1 METFLLNLL
10 KTSLLGSLAILAMLV
25 LKPLWRERYRAKTRC
40 WLWLALAA
48 FLLLPVDFSV
58 KNAPVQAA
66 PPKDYTLFVGTDKT
80 AIQSTDNLFGDMAE
94 KSGQSPAQVRD
105 TIIQRPVT
113 NPEQKTTRYIPVT
126 TILFYGYLAGA
137 AAFLL
142 YQGVS
147 YALFRRTVRRW
158 KRDVSRADYAAMLS
172 DTARDLGVSAPE
184 MIVCEAISTPAVTG
198 LLRPRLLLPHERY
211 DVQELRYILRH
222 ELCHLKRRD
231 MLLKLVLLAA
241 NAMHWFNP
249 VVYLMLR
256 QADEDIELACDSAA
270 TDGLELPER
279 AAYSRTLLAAVQ
291 SSVRAL
297 PATTCFGGT
306 VERLKRRI
314 TNVLGAQKK
323 RGLGVVALVLA
334 LTLTAGCA
342 ISWGERAQKNDDPFA
357 DKSYTVD
364 ILLYEAPAFTDG
376 FTDGTYPSFR
386 TTTNTAG
393 EKYVTLCDAWGSTSI
408 YGPMEE
414 YTLEK
419 QSFYALFGSTKA
431 SPVDDLIQ
439 NNKSA
444 WSGHCEEAS
453 DGQPNQVYLLKQK
466 DGSVYLGLAG
476 DYEEDGS
483 ELFCSVFRLNEQ
495 VNPIYASMDDYAAAC
510 VEDLKKGTMT
520 YSVSENNDYASRS
533 IEDTVADV
541 RVTQLEQADSLG
553 NLSPDGT
560 VLELWYFQ
568 YEMKPTN
575 EAGMQIDVIGGQ
587 ELTDDGYLNENW
599 THYLTVLHYTYGEKT
614 GYQVIGTYTGNDGL
628 WYNGCSYSGEE
639 KYYLHD
645 FYVDYAGLDLPKMF
659 IPDLLND
666 TAADGYGRANQCEAR
681 LISGD
686 GSYYFYAPITA
697 WACNP
702 GTEFWYSRYDT
713 GSYFNAKKLEQ
724 SLDEAKAEWESTGAK
739 AEKTDAGWRFVTH
752 EGMSNT
758 IVTLFDAPD
767 GTCYEVTTHWTFDGS
782 TEENQW
788 GWNRDRAVEGEAVI
802 LQAMVNSF
810 RTSKILFTDGSP
822 NGSESSDPAPD
833 DTAFQADL
841 QLASNGGASW
851 LSLNTDGMAVG
862 GHDPKDS
869 APTVLLDTCD
879 YKEYDPSESS
889 PSGSAVPPGGGNPL
903 ALCLSL
909 SNSARFTFYEGS
921 DFMLYQHGDT
931 RYYKVSS
938 YGDYATIFDAML
950 AWYNKTPDK
959 EATFE
964 SDLVLAS
971 NAATVD
977 ILAFC
982 PASGES
988 GSHAPL
994 LTGYSVALDS
1004 YEYKPIDKP
1013 KNLDGL
1019 DSVELWPHNAQA
1031 TCLIFYKGTNTVKY
1045 VSGKSERYYRAVG
1058 DFSIVDND
1066 GRTLYDLMRVWYDTA
1081 EYSDMLTSDVRAQSK
1096 SFSWQEAA
1104 QNWANAYYGTQ
1115 KEVTSGSIY
1124 KFTWLNVTVNPAE
1137 ETTQAKRKAGEID
1150 DNTYCFAVRVE
1161 FTAESANAL
1170 QSAMAG
1176 NTVKCENPAAPKD
1189 AYEFYRCCTIQL
1201 RDDGRWYGTELGT
1214 GWLCAI
1220 PKKEGL
1226 PPPFF
1231 AVFQR
1236 RAGKSTGTSQR
1247 YVV

>member
-40 WLWLALAA
+40 WLWLALAV

-80 AIQSTDNLFGDMAE
+80 TIQSTDNLFGDMAE

-158 KRDVSRADYAAMLS
+158 KRDVSRADYASLLS

-198 LLRPRLLLPHERY
+198 LLRPRLLLPHEHY

-342 ISWGERAQKNDDPFA
+342 VSWGERAQTQKNDDPFA

-414 YTLEK
+414 YSLEK

-614 GYQVIGTYTGNDGL
+614 GYQIIGTSMSNDGL

-788 GWNRDRAVEGEAVI
+788 GWNRDRAVEGEAEV
-802 LQAMVNSF
+802 LRAMVRSF
-810 RTSKILFTDGSP
+810 TVNWDADAAA
-822 NGSESSDPAPD
+822 DPALD
-833 DTAFQADL
+833 DSDFQADL
-841 QLASNGGASW
+841 QLASNGGQR
-851 LSLNTDGMAVG
+851 G
-862 GHDPKDS
+862 
-869 APTVLLDTCD
+869 
-879 YKEYDPSESS
+879 
-889 PSGSAVPPGGGNPL
+889 
-903 ALCLSL
+903 
-909 SNSARFTFYEGS
+909 
-921 DFMLYQHGDT
+921 
-931 RYYKVSS
+931 
-938 YGDYATIFDAML
+938 
-950 AWYNKTPDK
+950 
-959 EATFE
+959 
-964 SDLVLAS
+964 
-971 NAATVD
+971 
-977 ILAFC
+977 
-982 PASGES
+982 
-988 GSHAPL
+988 
-994 LTGYSVALDS
+994 
-1004 YEYKPIDKP
+1004 
-1013 KNLDGL
+1013 
-1019 DSVELWPHNAQA
+1019 
-1031 TCLIFYKGTNTVKY
+1031 
-1045 VSGKSERYYRAVG
+1045 
-1058 DFSIVDND
+1058 
-1066 GRTLYDLMRVWYDTA
+1066 
-1081 EYSDMLTSDVRAQSK
+1081 
-1096 SFSWQEAA
+1096 
-1104 QNWANAYYGTQ
+1104 
-1115 KEVTSGSIY
+1115 
-1124 KFTWLNVTVNPAE
+1124 
-1137 ETTQAKRKAGEID
+1137 
-1150 DNTYCFAVRVE
+1150 CF
-1161 FTAESANAL
+1161 
-1170 QSAMAG
+1170 
-1176 NTVKCENPAAPKD
+1176 
-1189 AYEFYRCCTIQL
+1189 
-1201 RDDGRWYGTELGT
+1201 
-1214 GWLCAI
+1214 
-1220 PKKEGL
+1220 
-1226 PPPFF
+1226 
-1231 AVFQR
+1231 
-1236 RAGKSTGTSQR
+1236 STGTMRRSPTAIC
-1247 YVV
+1247 

>member
-40 WLWLALAA
+40 WLWLALAV

-80 AIQSTDNLFGDMAE
+80 TIQSTDNLFGDMAE

-158 KRDVSRADYAAMLS
+158 KRDVARADYASLLS
-172 DTARDLGVSAPE
+172 DTARDLSVSAPE

-342 ISWGERAQKNDDPFA
+342 VSWGERAQKNDDPFA

-364 ILLYEAPAFTDG
+364 TLLYEAPGFTDG
-376 FTDGTYPSFR
+376 FTDGAYPTFR
-386 TTTNTAG
+386 TATNPAG
-393 EKYVTLCDAWGSTSI
+393 EKYVTMFNDLGYALI

-414 YTLEK
+414 YKLEK
-419 QSFYALFGSTKA
+419 QSFYALFGNTRDA
-431 SPVDDLIQ
+431 SPVDDLMQ
-439 NNKSA
+439 HNKSA
-444 WSGHCEEAS
+444 WTGYCEEAKDS
-453 DGQPNQVYLLKQK
+453 QPYQTYLLEQE
-466 DGSVYLGLAG
+466 DGTIYLGLSA
-476 DYEEDGS
+476 DYAEDGS
-483 ELFCSVFRLNEQ
+483 ECFCMVYRLEKEDDT
-495 VNPIYASMDDYAAAC
+495 IYASMDDYAAERVA
-510 VEDLKKGTMT
+510 ELKKGTMT
-520 YSVSENNDYASRS
+520 YSVSENNEYASRS

-575 EAGMQIDVIGGQ
+575 EAGMQINVIGGQ

-599 THYLTVLHYTYGEKT
+599 THYLTVLHYTSGEQT

-788 GWNRDRAVEGEAVI
+788 GWNRDRAVEGEAAI
-802 LQAMVNSF
+802 LQAMTDSF
-810 RTSKILFTDGSP
+810 TITGKILLTQEDASTASTGFDALDAALDALGDMNVTADPLGHAVMVP
-822 NGSESSDPAPD
+822 NATAKWDDRNGTNIAYRTEIAKQFRQYSWKEASNVAQFGEEVLSVQCGRWNFYLYSNYKNVLSFFDQESDPKGYPYAFEITNTGAENAVWDAFYKWYEEAVAADNGKQTVTPAATDTLSRASITKSADSYVDND
-833 DTAFQADL
+833 DYL
-841 QLASNGGASW
+841 WYISGGKLCRW
-851 LSLNTDGMAVG
+851 R
-862 GHDPKDS
+862 
-869 APTVLLDTCD
+869 
-879 YKEYDPSESS
+879 E
-889 PSGSAVPPGGGNPL
+889 GSAVETICTLPIDSLTDSPVR
-903 ALCLSL
+903 ATLSI
-909 SNSARFTFYEGS
+909 
-921 DFMLYQHGDT
+921 M
-931 RYYKVSS
+931 VSR
-938 YGDYATIFDAML
+938 
-950 AWYNKTPDK
+950 
-959 EATFE
+959 
-964 SDLVLAS
+964 
-971 NAATVD
+971 
-977 ILAFC
+977 
-982 PASGES
+982 
-988 GSHAPL
+988 
-994 LTGYSVALDS
+994 VALRYHIGGATMGTYVTELYNSDGEQYVKIDGYESIAFDNHGNIVKTLQFPPAQNNLSIS
-1004 YEYKPIDKP
+1004 YD
-1013 KNLDGL
+1013 
-1019 DSVELWPHNAQA
+1019 
-1031 TCLIFYKGTNTVKY
+1031 
-1045 VSGKSERYYRAVG
+1045 SGKTWTSIGDADYFYGSVTEDGSSISYFPGALEIRDGYVYTTAV
-1058 DFSIVDND
+1058 
-1066 GRTLYDLMRVWYDTA
+1066 YDIDHQK
-1081 EYSDMLTSDVRAQSK
+1081 TSDPL
-1096 SFSWQEAA
+1096 
-1104 QNWANAYYGTQ
+1104 
-1115 KEVTSGSIY
+1115 VTHS
-1124 KFTWLNVTVNPAE
+1124 
-1137 ETTQAKRKAGEID
+1137 
-1150 DNTYCFAVRVE
+1150 VRV
-1161 FTAESANAL
+1161 NL
-1170 QSAMAG
+1170 
-1176 NTVKCENPAAPKD
+1176 K
-1189 AYEFYRCCTIQL
+1189 
-1201 RDDGRWYGTELGT
+1201 T
-1214 GWLCAI
+1214 GAQEILD
-1220 PKKEGL
+1220 
-1226 PPPFF
+1226 
-1231 AVFQR
+1231 
-1236 RAGKSTGTSQR
+1236 
-1247 YVV
+1247 

>member
-40 WLWLALAA
+40 WLWLALAV

-58 KNAPVQAA
+58 KSAPVQAE

-158 KRDVSRADYAAMLS
+158 KRDVARADYAAMLS

-342 ISWGERAQKNDDPFA
+342 VSWGERAQKNDDPFA

-364 ILLYEAPAFTDG
+364 TLLYEAPGFTDG
-376 FTDGTYPSFR
+376 FTDGAYPTFR
-386 TTTNTAG
+386 TATNPAG
-393 EKYVTLCDAWGSTSI
+393 EKYVTMFNDLGYALI

-414 YTLEK
+414 YKLEK
-419 QSFYALFGSTKA
+419 QSFYALFGSTRDA
-431 SPVDDLIQ
+431 SPVDDLMQ
-439 NNKSA
+439 HNKSA
-444 WSGHCEEAS
+444 WTGYCEEAKDS
-453 DGQPNQVYLLKQK
+453 QPYQAYLLEQE
-466 DGSVYLGLAG
+466 DGTIYLGLSA
-476 DYEEDGS
+476 DYAEDGS
-483 ELFCSVFRLNEQ
+483 ECFCMVYRLEKEDDT
-495 VNPIYASMDDYAAAC
+495 IYVSMDDYAAAC

-520 YSVSENNDYASRS
+520 YSVSENNEYASRS

-599 THYLTVLHYTYGEKT
+599 THYLTVLHYTSGEKT
-614 GYQVIGTYTGNDGL
+614 GYQILGTSMSNDGL
-628 WYNGCSYSGEE
+628 WYSGCSYGQEL

-645 FYVDYAGLDLPKMF
+645 FYIDYAGLDLPKMY
-659 IPDLLND
+659 IPNLVDG
-666 TAADGYGRANQCEAR
+666 TVTDGYGHGNSVEGR
-681 LISGD
+681 LVSD
-686 GSYYFYAPITA
+686 STYNFCYYYVPITG
-697 WACNP
+697 WACSP
-702 GTEFWYSRYDT
+702 GTDYWYSRYDT
-713 GSYFNAKKLEQ
+713 GSYFSVKKLERGIN
-724 SLDEAKAEWESTGAK
+724 DAKAEWESTGAK

-788 GWNRDRAVEGEAVI
+788 GWNRDRAVEGEAAI
-802 LQAMVNSF
+802 LQAMTDSF
-810 RTSKILFTDGSP
+810 TITGKILLTQEDASAASTGFDALDAALDALGDMNVTADPLGHAVMVP
-822 NGSESSDPAPD
+822 NATAKWDDRNGTNIAYRAEIAKQFRQYSWKEASNVAQFGEEVLSVQCGRWNFYLYSNYKNVLSFFDQESDPKGYPYAFEITNAGAENAVWDAFYKWYEEAVAADNGKQTVTPAATDTLSRASITKSADSYVDND
-833 DTAFQADL
+833 DYL
-841 QLASNGGASW
+841 WYISGGKLCRW
-851 LSLNTDGMAVG
+851 R
-862 GHDPKDS
+862 
-869 APTVLLDTCD
+869 
-879 YKEYDPSESS
+879 E
-889 PSGSAVPPGGGNPL
+889 GSAVETICTLPIDSLTDSPVR
-903 ALCLSL
+903 ATLSI
-909 SNSARFTFYEGS
+909 RGS
-921 DFMLYQHGDT
+921 
-931 RYYKVSS
+931 R
-938 YGDYATIFDAML
+938 
-950 AWYNKTPDK
+950 
-959 EATFE
+959 
-964 SDLVLAS
+964 
-971 NAATVD
+971 
-977 ILAFC
+977 
-982 PASGES
+982 
-988 GSHAPL
+988 
-994 LTGYSVALDS
+994 VALNYHIGGATMGTYVTELYNPDGEQYVKIDGYESIAFDNHGNIVKTLQFPPAQNNLSIS
-1004 YEYKPIDKP
+1004 YD
-1013 KNLDGL
+1013 
-1019 DSVELWPHNAQA
+1019 
-1031 TCLIFYKGTNTVKY
+1031 
-1045 VSGKSERYYRAVG
+1045 SGKTWTSIGDADYFYGSVTEDGSSISYFPGALEIRDGYVYTTAV
-1058 DFSIVDND
+1058 
-1066 GRTLYDLMRVWYDTA
+1066 YDIDHQK
-1081 EYSDMLTSDVRAQSK
+1081 TSDPL
-1096 SFSWQEAA
+1096 
-1104 QNWANAYYGTQ
+1104 
-1115 KEVTSGSIY
+1115 VTHS
-1124 KFTWLNVTVNPAE
+1124 
-1137 ETTQAKRKAGEID
+1137 
-1150 DNTYCFAVRVE
+1150 VRV
-1161 FTAESANAL
+1161 NL
-1170 QSAMAG
+1170 
-1176 NTVKCENPAAPKD
+1176 K
-1189 AYEFYRCCTIQL
+1189 
-1201 RDDGRWYGTELGT
+1201 T
-1214 GWLCAI
+1214 GAQEILD
-1220 PKKEGL
+1220 
-1226 PPPFF
+1226 
-1231 AVFQR
+1231 
-1236 RAGKSTGTSQR
+1236 
-1247 YVV
+1247 

>member
-40 WLWLALAA
+40 WLWLALAV

-113 NPEQKTTRYIPVT
+113 NPAQKTTRYIPVT

-142 YQGVS
+142 YQGLS

-158 KRDVSRADYAAMLS
+158 KRDVARADYAAMLS

-198 LLRPRLLLPHERY
+198 LLCPRLLLPHERY

-342 ISWGERAQKNDDPFA
+342 TSWGSRDASTAPFDGSRYNPMFVFGNSELTTGKDFRPLYYVSDGNGFSVQLSQGNGA
-357 DKSYTVD
+357 KSVALTYGSTVAVYMP
-364 ILLYEAPAFTDG
+364 LESVTLTQENF
-376 FTDGTYPSFR
+376 DGTLLPDLDTLRGDNKAAWRVQLPDNFDDHDPEASPNLVFLLEQEDGTLYLCIGYHFEGGDAFPEDTDRIRWVYRLEKEDDTLYPSM
-386 TTTNTAG
+386 
-393 EKYVTLCDAWGSTSI
+393 DA
-408 YGPMEE
+408 
-414 YTLEK
+414 
-419 QSFYALFGSTKA
+419 
-431 SPVDDLIQ
+431 
-439 NNKSA
+439 
-444 WSGHCEEAS
+444 
-453 DGQPNQVYLLKQK
+453 
-466 DGSVYLGLAG
+466 
-476 DYEEDGS
+476 
-483 ELFCSVFRLNEQ
+483 
-495 VNPIYASMDDYAAAC
+495 YAAAQ
-510 VEDLKKGTMT
+510 VEKLKKSTMSYCT
-520 YSVSENNDYASRS
+520 SEDGNYASQVA
-533 IEDTVADV
+533 EDTVADV
-541 RVTQLEQADSLG
+541 RVTQLEQGDSLG

-575 EAGMQIDVIGGQ
+575 EAGVEIEPVGGQ
-587 ELTDDGYLNENW
+587 YVTDDGYLRESW
-599 THYLTVLHYTYGEKT
+599 THYLTVLRYTSGEKT

-628 WYNGCSYSGEE
+628 WYDGCNYSGEE

-645 FYVDYAGLDLPKMF
+645 FYIDYAGLDLPKMF
-659 IPDLLND
+659 IPNLLN
-666 TAADGYGRANQCEAR
+666 AATDGYGRANQCEAR

-788 GWNRDRAVEGEAVI
+788 GWNRDRAVEGEAEV
-802 LQAMVNSF
+802 LRAMVRSF
-810 RTSKILFTDGSP
+810 TVNWDADAAA
-822 NGSESSDPAPD
+822 DPALD
-833 DTAFQADL
+833 DSDFQADL
-841 QLASNGGASW
+841 QLASNGGAAWMFLYRDNAAITDRDMLNVTPTVRLDECSYALLHDKFTPADGARSLTLW
-851 LSLNTDGMAVG
+851 LSNNDSSHLAFFEGTDI
-862 GHDPKDS
+862 
-869 APTVLLDTCD
+869 
-879 YKEYDPSESS
+879 
-889 PSGSAVPPGGGNPL
+889 
-903 ALCLSL
+903 
-909 SNSARFTFYEGS
+909 
-921 DFMLYQHGDT
+921 MLYQRDDAY
-931 RYYKVSS
+931 YYKVSD
-938 YGDYATIFDAML
+938 YGDYATLYDAML
-950 AWYNKTPDK
+950 AWFNSAQSGTEPSDASS
-959 EATFE
+959 ATTTNAV
-964 SDLVLAS
+964 SRDSLIKAADSYVDLGGYLWYTAGGKLCRWREGGSVETIDTLPIDS
-971 NAATVD
+971 LTDSPVRATLS
-977 ILAFC
+977 IR
-982 PASGES
+982 
-988 GSHAPL
+988 GSR
-994 LTGYSVALDS
+994 VALNYHIGGATMGTYVTELYNPDGEQYVKIDGYESIAFDNHGNIVKTLQFPPAQNNLSIS
-1004 YEYKPIDKP
+1004 YD
-1013 KNLDGL
+1013 
-1019 DSVELWPHNAQA
+1019 
-1031 TCLIFYKGTNTVKY
+1031 
-1045 VSGKSERYYRAVG
+1045 SGKTWTSIGDADYFYGSVTEDGSSISYFPGALEIRDGYVYTTAV
-1058 DFSIVDND
+1058 
-1066 GRTLYDLMRVWYDTA
+1066 YDIDHQK
-1081 EYSDMLTSDVRAQSK
+1081 TSDPL
-1096 SFSWQEAA
+1096 
-1104 QNWANAYYGTQ
+1104 
-1115 KEVTSGSIY
+1115 VTHS
-1124 KFTWLNVTVNPAE
+1124 
-1137 ETTQAKRKAGEID
+1137 
-1150 DNTYCFAVRVE
+1150 VRV
-1161 FTAESANAL
+1161 NL
-1170 QSAMAG
+1170 
-1176 NTVKCENPAAPKD
+1176 K
-1189 AYEFYRCCTIQL
+1189 
-1201 RDDGRWYGTELGT
+1201 T
-1214 GWLCAI
+1214 GAQEILD
-1220 PKKEGL
+1220 
-1226 PPPFF
+1226 
-1231 AVFQR
+1231 
-1236 RAGKSTGTSQR
+1236 
-1247 YVV
+1247 

>member
-323 RGLGVVALVLA
+323 RGLGIVALVLA

-342 ISWGERAQKNDDPFA
+342 VSWGERAQKNDDPFA

-364 ILLYEAPAFTDG
+364 TLLYEAPGFTDG
-376 FTDGTYPSFR
+376 FTDGAYPTFR
-386 TTTNTAG
+386 TATNPAG
-393 EKYVTLCDAWGSTSI
+393 EKYVTMFNDLGYALI

-414 YTLEK
+414 YKLEK
-419 QSFYALFGSTKA
+419 QSFYALFGSTRDA
-431 SPVDDLIQ
+431 SPVDDLMQ
-439 NNKSA
+439 HNKSA
-444 WSGHCEEAS
+444 WTGYCEEAKDS
-453 DGQPNQVYLLKQK
+453 QPYQAYLLEQE
-466 DGSVYLGLAG
+466 DGTIYLGLSA
-476 DYEEDGS
+476 DYAEDGS
-483 ELFCSVFRLNEQ
+483 ECFCMVYRLNEQ
-495 VNPIYASMDDYAAAC
+495 INPIYASMDDYAATC

-520 YSVSENNDYASRS
+520 YSVSENNEYASRS

-541 RVTQLEQADSLG
+541 RVTQLEFADSLG

-575 EAGMQIDVIGGQ
+575 EAGVEIEPVGGQ
-587 ELTDDGYLNENW
+587 YVTDDGYLRESW
-599 THYLTVLHYTYGEKT
+599 THYLTVLHYTSGEKT
-614 GYQVIGTYTGNDGL
+614 GYQIIGTYTGNDGL
-628 WYNGCSYSGEE
+628 WYDGCSYSGEE

-645 FYVDYAGLDLPKMF
+645 FYIDYAGLNEPKMY
-659 IPDLLND
+659 IPNLLN
-666 TAADGYGRANQCEAR
+666 AATDGYGRANQCEAR

-788 GWNRDRAVEGEAVI
+788 GWNRDRAVEGEAEV
-802 LQAMVNSF
+802 LRAMVRSF
-810 RTSKILFTDGSP
+810 TVNWDADAAA
-822 NGSESSDPAPD
+822 DPALD
-833 DTAFQADL
+833 DSDFQADL
-841 QLASNGGASW
+841 QLASNGGAAWMFLYRDNAAITDRDMLNVTPTVRLDECSYALLHDKFTPADGARSLTLW
-851 LSLNTDGMAVG
+851 LSNNDSSHLVFFEDTDI
-862 GHDPKDS
+862 
-869 APTVLLDTCD
+869 
-879 YKEYDPSESS
+879 
-889 PSGSAVPPGGGNPL
+889 
-903 ALCLSL
+903 
-909 SNSARFTFYEGS
+909 
-921 DFMLYQHGDT
+921 MLYQRDDAY
-931 RYYKVSS
+931 YYKVSD
-938 YGDYATIFDAML
+938 YGDYATLYDAML
-950 AWYNKTPDK
+950 AWFNSAQSGTEPSDASSATTTNAVSRDSLIKAADSYVDLGGYLWYTADGKFCRWHEGGSVETLRELPYNDVTDQPAI
-959 EATFE
+959 AT
-964 SDLVLAS
+964 LA
-971 NAATVD
+971 VEYD
-977 ILAFC
+977 Q
-982 PASGES
+982 
-988 GSHAPL
+988 
-994 LTGYSVALDS
+994 VALRWHIGGATTGTTMLELYGADGKRTM
-1004 YEYKPIDKP
+1004 E
-1013 KNLDGL
+1013 LDG
-1019 DSVELWPHNAQA
+1019 SAP
-1031 TCLIFYKGTNTVKY
+1031 
-1045 VSGKSERYYRAVG
+1045 
-1058 DFSIVDND
+1058 
-1066 GRTLYDLMRVWYDTA
+1066 
-1081 EYSDMLTSDVRAQSK
+1081 
-1096 SFSWQEAA
+1096 
-1104 QNWANAYYGTQ
+1104 
-1115 KEVTSGSIY
+1115 
-1124 KFTWLNVTVNPAE
+1124 
-1137 ETTQAKRKAGEID
+1137 
-1150 DNTYCFAVRVE
+1150 FAI
-1161 FTAESANAL
+1161 S
-1170 QSAMAG
+1170 G
-1176 NTVKCENPAAPKD
+1176 NTVVKLLSFPPTTGNLLLSTDGGKTWSAIGDADWFYGSVTEDSSGSTSYALADLTIRDGYVYTTAVYDVHHEKSNAPLVTHAVRISIK
-1189 AYEFYRCCTIQL
+1189 
-1201 RDDGRWYGTELGT
+1201 T
-1214 GWLCAI
+1214 GAQEILD
-1220 PKKEGL
+1220 
-1226 PPPFF
+1226 
-1231 AVFQR
+1231 
-1236 RAGKSTGTSQR
+1236 
-1247 YVV
+1247 

>member
-25 LKPLWRERYRAKTRC
+25 LKPLWRERYRAKARC

-126 TILFYGYLAGA
+126 TILFYGYLAGT

-142 YQGVS
+142 YQGLS
-147 YALFRRTVRRW
+147 YAHFRRTVRRW

-198 LLRPRLLLPHERY
+198 LLRPQLLLPHEHY

-270 TDGLELPER
+270 TDDLDRAER

-342 ISWGERAQKNDDPFA
+342 VSWGERAQKNDDPFA
-357 DKSYTVD
+357 DKAYTVD

-376 FTDGTYPSFR
+376 FTDGTYPTFHTS
-386 TTTNTAG
+386 TNSSG
-393 EKYVTLCDAWGSTSI
+393 EKYLSLCDAWGSTSI

-466 DGSVYLGLAG
+466 DGTVYVGLAG

-495 VNPIYASMDDYAAAC
+495 THPIYASMDDYAAAC

-520 YSVSENNDYASRS
+520 YSVSENNEYASRS

-575 EAGMQIDVIGGQ
+575 EAGAQINIVGGQ

-614 GYQVIGTYTGNDGL
+614 GYQIIGTSMSNDGL
-628 WYNGCSYSGEE
+628 WYNGCSYGVDL

-645 FYVDYAGLDLPKMF
+645 FYIDYAGLDLPKMY
-659 IPDLLND
+659 IPDLVDGLVE
-666 TAADGYGRANQCEAR
+666 DGYGHGNSVEGR
-681 LISGD
+681 LVSD
-686 GSYYFYAPITA
+686 STYNFCYYYVPITG
-697 WACNP
+697 WACSP
-702 GTEFWYSRYDT
+702 GTDYWYSRYDT
-713 GSYFNAKKLEQ
+713 GSYFSVKKLERGIN
-724 SLDEAKAEWESTGAK
+724 DAKAEWESTGVTG
-739 AEKTDAGWRFVTH
+739 EKVDTGCWRYVTH

-758 IVTLFDAPD
+758 IVTLFAGPNN
-767 GTCYEVTTHWTFDGS
+767 TTYEVEIHWLFDGS

-788 GWNRDRAVEGEAVI
+788 GWNHDRAVEEEAVI
-802 LQAMVNSF
+802 LQAMVKHFTINGG
-810 RTSKILFTDGSP
+810 IYFTDGSSD
-822 NGSESSDPAPD
+822 SESPA
-833 DTAFQADL
+833 DTAFLTDL
-841 QLASNGGASW
+841 QLAANGGIESLTLFPAATSSIISPREPVSTEGSELHVDLSNYGYSSTSEPENISLLNHIRIDLKGDSQSW
-851 LSLNTDGMAVG
+851 F
-862 GHDPKDS
+862 
-869 APTVLLDTCD
+869 
-879 YKEYDPSESS
+879 ESYQ
-889 PSGSAVPPGGGNPL
+889 GGNVIGYCAENRP
-903 ALCLSL
+903 
-909 SNSARFTFYEGS
+909 TE
-921 DFMLYQHGDT
+921 
-931 RYYKVSS
+931 YY
-938 YGDYATIFDAML
+938 
-950 AWYNKTPDK
+950 
-959 EATFE
+959 
-964 SDLVLAS
+964 
-971 NAATVD
+971 
-977 ILAFC
+977 LAF
-982 PASGES
+982 
-988 GSHAPL
+988 
-994 LTGYSVALDS
+994 
-1004 YEYKPIDKP
+1004 
-1013 KNLDGL
+1013 
-1019 DSVELWPHNAQA
+1019 
-1031 TCLIFYKGTNTVKY
+1031 
-1045 VSGKSERYYRAVG
+1045 G
-1058 DFSIVDND
+1058 DF
-1066 GRTLYDLMRVWYDTA
+1066 GKYATLYDVILEWYHSAQSGTEPSDASSATTTNAVSRDSLIKAADSYVDLGGYLWYTA
-1081 EYSDMLTSDVRAQSK
+1081 DGKFYRWHEGGSVETLRELPYNDVTDQPAIATLAVEYDQVALRWHIGGATTGTTMLELYGADGKRTMELDGSAPFAISGNTIVKLRSFPPTTGNLLLSTDGGKTWSGLGDADWFYGSVTEDSSGSTSYALADLTIRDGYVYTTAVYDIDHQKTSDPL
-1096 SFSWQEAA
+1096 
-1104 QNWANAYYGTQ
+1104 
-1115 KEVTSGSIY
+1115 VTHS
-1124 KFTWLNVTVNPAE
+1124 
-1137 ETTQAKRKAGEID
+1137 
-1150 DNTYCFAVRVE
+1150 VRV
-1161 FTAESANAL
+1161 NL
-1170 QSAMAG
+1170 
-1176 NTVKCENPAAPKD
+1176 K
-1189 AYEFYRCCTIQL
+1189 
-1201 RDDGRWYGTELGT
+1201 T
-1214 GWLCAI
+1214 GAQEILD
-1220 PKKEGL
+1220 
-1226 PPPFF
+1226 
-1231 AVFQR
+1231 
-1236 RAGKSTGTSQR
+1236 
-1247 YVV
+1247 

>member
-158 KRDVSRADYAAMLS
+158 KRDVARADYAAMLS

-198 LLRPRLLLPHERY
+198 LLRPRLLLPHEHY

-270 TDGLELPER
+270 TGGLELPER

-342 ISWGERAQKNDDPFA
+342 VGWGERAQTQKNDDPFA

-364 ILLYEAPAFTDG
+364 ILLYEAPGFTDG
-376 FTDGTYPSFR
+376 FTDGAYPTFR
-386 TTTNTAG
+386 TATNPAG
-393 EKYVTLCDAWGSTSI
+393 EKYVTMFNDLGYALI

-414 YTLEK
+414 YKLEK
-419 QSFYALFGSTKA
+419 QSFYALFGNTRDA
-431 SPVDDLIQ
+431 SPVDDLMQ
-439 NNKSA
+439 HNKSA
-444 WSGHCEEAS
+444 WTGYCEEAKDS
-453 DGQPNQVYLLKQK
+453 QPYQTYLLEQE
-466 DGSVYLGLAG
+466 DGTIYLGLSA
-476 DYEEDGS
+476 DYAEDGS
-483 ELFCSVFRLNEQ
+483 ECFCMVYRLEKEDDT
-495 VNPIYASMDDYAAAC
+495 IYASMDDYAAERVA
-510 VEDLKKGTMT
+510 ELKKGTMT
-520 YSVSENNDYASRS
+520 YSVSENNEYASRS

-575 EAGMQIDVIGGQ
+575 EAGMQINIVGGQ

-599 THYLTVLHYTYGEKT
+599 THYLTVLHYTSGEQT

-788 GWNRDRAVEGEAVI
+788 GWNRDRAVEGEAAI
-802 LQAMVNSF
+802 LQAMTDSF
-810 RTSKILFTDGSP
+810 TITGKILLTQEDASAASTGFDALDAALDALGDMNVTADPLGHAVMVP
-822 NGSESSDPAPD
+822 NATAKWDDRNGTNIAYRAEIAKQFRQYSWKEASNVAQFGEEVLSVQCGRWNFYLYSNYKNVLSFFDQESDPKGYPYAFEITNAGAENAVWDAFYKWYEEAVAADNGKQTVTPAATDTLSRASITKSADSYVDND
-833 DTAFQADL
+833 DYL
-841 QLASNGGASW
+841 WYISGGKLCRW
-851 LSLNTDGMAVG
+851 R
-862 GHDPKDS
+862 
-869 APTVLLDTCD
+869 
-879 YKEYDPSESS
+879 E
-889 PSGSAVPPGGGNPL
+889 GSAVETICTLPIDSLTDSPVR
-903 ALCLSL
+903 ATLSI
-909 SNSARFTFYEGS
+909 RGS
-921 DFMLYQHGDT
+921 
-931 RYYKVSS
+931 R
-938 YGDYATIFDAML
+938 
-950 AWYNKTPDK
+950 
-959 EATFE
+959 
-964 SDLVLAS
+964 
-971 NAATVD
+971 
-977 ILAFC
+977 
-982 PASGES
+982 
-988 GSHAPL
+988 
-994 LTGYSVALDS
+994 VALNYHIGGATMGTYVTELYNSDGEQYVKIDG
-1004 YEYKPIDKP
+1004 YESIAFDNHGNIVKTLQFPP
-1013 KNLDGL
+1013 AQNNL
-1019 DSVELWPHNAQA
+1019 
-1031 TCLIFYKGTNTVKY
+1031 
-1045 VSGKSERYYRAVG
+1045 
-1058 DFSIVDND
+1058 SIS
-1066 GRTLYDLMRVWYDTA
+1066 YDTGKTWTSIGDA
-1081 EYSDMLTSDVRAQSK
+1081 DYFYGSVTEDGSSISYFPGALEIRDGYVYTTAVYDIDHQKTSDPL
-1096 SFSWQEAA
+1096 
-1104 QNWANAYYGTQ
+1104 
-1115 KEVTSGSIY
+1115 VTHS
-1124 KFTWLNVTVNPAE
+1124 
-1137 ETTQAKRKAGEID
+1137 
-1150 DNTYCFAVRVE
+1150 VRV
-1161 FTAESANAL
+1161 NL
-1170 QSAMAG
+1170 
-1176 NTVKCENPAAPKD
+1176 K
-1189 AYEFYRCCTIQL
+1189 
-1201 RDDGRWYGTELGT
+1201 T
-1214 GWLCAI
+1214 GAQEILD
-1220 PKKEGL
+1220 
-1226 PPPFF
+1226 
-1231 AVFQR
+1231 
-1236 RAGKSTGTSQR
+1236 
-1247 YVV
+1247 

>member
-10 KTSLLGSLAILAMLV
+10 KTSLLGSLAILAILV

-40 WLWLALAA
+40 WLWLALAV

-198 LLRPRLLLPHERY
+198 LLRPRLLLPHEHY

-342 ISWGERAQKNDDPFA
+342 VSWGERAQTQKNDDPFA

-364 ILLYEAPAFTDG
+364 TLLYEAPGFTDG
-376 FTDGTYPSFR
+376 FTDGAYPTFR
-386 TTTNTAG
+386 TATNPAG
-393 EKYVTLCDAWGSTSI
+393 EKYVTMFNDLGYALI

-414 YTLEK
+414 YKLEK
-419 QSFYALFGSTKA
+419 QSFYALFGNTRDA
-431 SPVDDLIQ
+431 SPVDDLMQ
-439 NNKSA
+439 HNKSA
-444 WSGHCEEAS
+444 WTGYCEEAKDS
-453 DGQPNQVYLLKQK
+453 QPYQTYLLEQE
-466 DGSVYLGLAG
+466 DGTIYLGLSA
-476 DYEEDGS
+476 DYAEDGS
-483 ELFCSVFRLNEQ
+483 ECFCMVYRLNEQ
-495 VNPIYASMDDYAAAC
+495 INPIYASMDDYAAAC

-520 YSVSENNDYASRS
+520 YSVSENNEYASRS

-541 RVTQLEQADSLG
+541 RVTQLEFADSLG

-575 EAGMQIDVIGGQ
+575 EAGVEIEPVGGQ
-587 ELTDDGYLNENW
+587 YVTDDGYLRESW
-599 THYLTVLHYTYGEKT
+599 THYLTVLHYTSGEKT

-628 WYNGCSYSGEE
+628 WYDGCNYSGEE

-645 FYVDYAGLDLPKMF
+645 FYIDYAGLNEPKMY
-659 IPDLLND
+659 IPNLLN
-666 TAADGYGRANQCEAR
+666 AATDGYGRANQCEAR

-724 SLDEAKAEWESTGAK
+724 SLDEAKVEWESTGAK

-788 GWNRDRAVEGEAVI
+788 GWNRDRAVEGEAAI
-802 LQAMVNSF
+802 LQAMTDSF
-810 RTSKILFTDGSP
+810 TITGKILLSQEDASAASTGFDALDAALDALGDMNVTADPLGHAVMVP
-822 NGSESSDPAPD
+822 NATAKWDDRNGTNIAYRAEIAKQFRQYSWKEASNVAQFGEEVLSVQCGRWNFYLYSNYKNVLSFFDQESDPKGYPYAFEITNAGAENAVWDAFYKWYEEAVAADNGKQTVTPAATDTLSRASITKSADSYVDND
-833 DTAFQADL
+833 DYL
-841 QLASNGGASW
+841 WYISGGKLCRW
-851 LSLNTDGMAVG
+851 R
-862 GHDPKDS
+862 
-869 APTVLLDTCD
+869 
-879 YKEYDPSESS
+879 E
-889 PSGSAVPPGGGNPL
+889 GSAVETICTLPIDSLTDSPVR
-903 ALCLSL
+903 ATLSI
-909 SNSARFTFYEGS
+909 
-921 DFMLYQHGDT
+921 M
-931 RYYKVSS
+931 VSR
-938 YGDYATIFDAML
+938 
-950 AWYNKTPDK
+950 
-959 EATFE
+959 
-964 SDLVLAS
+964 
-971 NAATVD
+971 
-977 ILAFC
+977 
-982 PASGES
+982 
-988 GSHAPL
+988 
-994 LTGYSVALDS
+994 VALRYHIGGATMGTYVTELYNSDGEQYVKIDGYESIAFDNHGNIVKTLQFPPAQNNLSIS
-1004 YEYKPIDKP
+1004 YD
-1013 KNLDGL
+1013 
-1019 DSVELWPHNAQA
+1019 
-1031 TCLIFYKGTNTVKY
+1031 
-1045 VSGKSERYYRAVG
+1045 SGKTWTSIGDADYFYGSVTEDGSSISYFPGALEIRDGYVYTTAV
-1058 DFSIVDND
+1058 
-1066 GRTLYDLMRVWYDTA
+1066 YDIDHQK
-1081 EYSDMLTSDVRAQSK
+1081 TSDPL
-1096 SFSWQEAA
+1096 
-1104 QNWANAYYGTQ
+1104 
-1115 KEVTSGSIY
+1115 VTH
-1124 KFTWLNVTVNPAE
+1124 
-1137 ETTQAKRKAGEID
+1137 
-1150 DNTYCFAVRVE
+1150 AVRI
-1161 FTAESANAL
+1161 SI
-1170 QSAMAG
+1170 
-1176 NTVKCENPAAPKD
+1176 K
-1189 AYEFYRCCTIQL
+1189 
-1201 RDDGRWYGTELGT
+1201 T
-1214 GWLCAI
+1214 GAQEILD
-1220 PKKEGL
+1220 
-1226 PPPFF
+1226 
-1231 AVFQR
+1231 
-1236 RAGKSTGTSQR
+1236 
-1247 YVV
+1247 

>member
-40 WLWLALAA
+40 WLWLALAV

-80 AIQSTDNLFGDMAE
+80 TIQSTDNLFGDMAE

-342 ISWGERAQKNDDPFA
+342 VSWGERAQKNDDPFA

-364 ILLYEAPAFTDG
+364 TLLYEAPGFTDG
-376 FTDGTYPSFR
+376 FTDGAYPTFR
-386 TTTNTAG
+386 TATNPAG
-393 EKYVTLCDAWGSTSI
+393 EKYVTMFNDLGYALI

-414 YTLEK
+414 YKLEK
-419 QSFYALFGSTKA
+419 QSFYALFGNTRDA
-431 SPVDDLIQ
+431 SPVDDLMQ
-439 NNKSA
+439 HNKSA
-444 WSGHCEEAS
+444 WTGYCEEAKDS
-453 DGQPNQVYLLKQK
+453 QPYQAYLLEQE
-466 DGSVYLGLAG
+466 DGTIYLGLSA
-476 DYEEDGS
+476 DYAEDGS
-483 ELFCSVFRLNEQ
+483 ECFCMVYRLEKEDDT
-495 VNPIYASMDDYAAAC
+495 IYASMDDYAAERVA
-510 VEDLKKGTMT
+510 ELKKGTMT
-520 YSVSENNDYASRS
+520 YSVSENNEYASRS

-724 SLDEAKAEWESTGAK
+724 SLDEAKVEWESTGAK

-788 GWNRDRAVEGEAVI
+788 GWNRDRAVEGEAAI
-802 LQAMVNSF
+802 LQAMTDSF
-810 RTSKILFTDGSP
+810 TITGKILLTQEDASAASTGFDALDAALDALGDMNVTADPLGHAVMVPNATAKWDDRNGTNIAYRTEIAKQFRQYSWKEASNVAQFGEEVLSVQCGRWNFYLYSNYKNVLSFFDQESDPKGYPYAFEITNAGAENAVWDAFYKWYEEAVAADSGKQAVTTTATDTLSRASITKSADSYVDNDDYLWYISGGKLCRWREGSAVETICTLP
-822 NGSESSDPAPD
+822 IDSLTDSPVRATLSIMVSRVALRYHIGGATMGTYVTELYNPDGEQYVKIDGYESIAFDNHGNIVKTLQFPPAQNNLSISYDSGKTWTSIGDADYFYGSVTENNDSISYAPADLSIRDGYVYTTAVYDINHEKSSDP
-833 DTAFQADL
+833 
-841 QLASNGGASW
+841 
-851 LSLNTDGMAVG
+851 
-862 GHDPKDS
+862 
-869 APTVLLDTCD
+869 
-879 YKEYDPSESS
+879 
-889 PSGSAVPPGGGNPL
+889 
-903 ALCLSL
+903 
-909 SNSARFTFYEGS
+909 
-921 DFMLYQHGDT
+921 
-931 RYYKVSS
+931 
-938 YGDYATIFDAML
+938 
-950 AWYNKTPDK
+950 
-959 EATFE
+959 
-964 SDLVLAS
+964 LV
-971 NAATVD
+971 T
-977 ILAFC
+977 
-982 PASGES
+982 
-988 GSHAPL
+988 H
-994 LTGYSVALDS
+994 
-1004 YEYKPIDKP
+1004 
-1013 KNLDGL
+1013 
-1019 DSVELWPHNAQA
+1019 
-1031 TCLIFYKGTNTVKY
+1031 
-1045 VSGKSERYYRAVG
+1045 
-1058 DFSIVDND
+1058 
-1066 GRTLYDLMRVWYDTA
+1066 
-1081 EYSDMLTSDVRAQSK
+1081 
-1096 SFSWQEAA
+1096 
-1104 QNWANAYYGTQ
+1104 
-1115 KEVTSGSIY
+1115 
-1124 KFTWLNVTVNPAE
+1124 
-1137 ETTQAKRKAGEID
+1137 
-1150 DNTYCFAVRVE
+1150 AVRI
-1161 FTAESANAL
+1161 SI
-1170 QSAMAG
+1170 
-1176 NTVKCENPAAPKD
+1176 K
-1189 AYEFYRCCTIQL
+1189 
-1201 RDDGRWYGTELGT
+1201 T
-1214 GWLCAI
+1214 GAQEILD
-1220 PKKEGL
+1220 
-1226 PPPFF
+1226 
-1231 AVFQR
+1231 
-1236 RAGKSTGTSQR
+1236 
-1247 YVV
+1247 

>member
-40 WLWLALAA
+40 WLWLALAV

-113 NPEQKTTRYIPVT
+113 NPEQKMTRYIPVT

-158 KRDVSRADYAAMLS
+158 KRDVTRADYAAMLS
-172 DTARDLGVSAPE
+172 DTARDLGVNAPE

-323 RGLGVVALVLA
+323 RGLGIVALVLA

-342 ISWGERAQKNDDPFA
+342 VSWDERAQKNGDPFA

-364 ILLYEAPAFTDG
+364 TLLYEAPGFTDG
-376 FTDGTYPSFR
+376 FTDGAYPTFR
-386 TTTNTAG
+386 TATNPAG
-393 EKYVTLCDAWGSTSI
+393 EKYVTMFNDLGYALI

-414 YTLEK
+414 YKLEK
-419 QSFYALFGSTKA
+419 QSFYALFGNTRDA
-431 SPVDDLIQ
+431 SPVDDLMQ
-439 NNKSA
+439 HNKSA
-444 WSGHCEEAS
+444 WTGYCEEAKDS
-453 DGQPNQVYLLKQK
+453 QPYQAYLLEQE
-466 DGSVYLGLAG
+466 DGTIYLGLSA
-476 DYEEDGS
+476 DYAEDGS
-483 ELFCSVFRLNEQ
+483 ECFCMVYRLNEQ
-495 VNPIYASMDDYAAAC
+495 INPIYASMDDYAAERVA
-510 VEDLKKGTMT
+510 DLKKSMMT

-541 RVTQLEQADSLG
+541 RVTQLEQGDSLG

-575 EAGMQIDVIGGQ
+575 EAGVEIEPVGGQ

-599 THYLTVLHYTYGEKT
+599 THYLTVLHYTSGDT
-614 GYQVIGTYTGNDGL
+614 IGYQILGTSMSNDGL
-628 WYNGCSYSGEE
+628 WYNGCGYGVDL

-645 FYVDYAGLDLPKMF
+645 FYVDYAGLDLPKMY
-659 IPDLLND
+659 IPNLVDGLVE
-666 TAADGYGRANQCEAR
+666 DGYGHGNSVEGR
-681 LISGD
+681 LISGN
-686 GSYYFYAPITA
+686 GNYRFYAPISGWTYKPDA
-697 WACNP
+697 KYA
-702 GTEFWYSRYDT
+702 EYWYSSYNT
-713 GSYFNAKKLEQ
+713 GSYFSVKKLERGIN
-724 SLDEAKAEWESTGAK
+724 DAKAEWESTGVTG
-739 AEKTDAGWRFVTH
+739 EKVDTGCWRYVTH

-758 IVTLFDAPD
+758 IVTLFAGPNN
-767 GTCYEVTTHWTFDGS
+767 TTYEVEIHWLFDGS

-788 GWNRDRAVEGEAVI
+788 GWNRDRAVEEEAVI
-802 LQAMVNSF
+802 LQAMVKHFTINGG
-810 RTSKILFTDGSP
+810 IYFTDGSSD
-822 NGSESSDPAPD
+822 SESPA
-833 DTAFQADL
+833 DTAFLTDL
-841 QLASNGGASW
+841 QLASNGGTSW

-862 GHDPKDS
+862 GHDPKDA

-889 PSGSAVPPGGGNPL
+889 PSGSAVPPRGGNPL

-982 PASGES
+982 PAGGES

-1214 GWLCAI
+1214 GW
-1220 PKKEGL
+1220 
-1226 PPPFF
+1226 
-1231 AVFQR
+1231 
-1236 RAGKSTGTSQR
+1236 
-1247 YVV
+1247 

>member
-40 WLWLALAA
+40 WLWLALAV

-58 KNAPVQAA
+58 KNAPVQAE

-80 AIQSTDNLFGDMAE
+80 TIQSTDNLFGDMAE

-142 YQGVS
+142 YQGLS
-147 YALFRRTVRRW
+147 YAHFRRTVRRW

-198 LLRPRLLLPHERY
+198 LFRPTLLLPHEGY
-211 DVQELRYILRH
+211 DLNELRYILRH

-342 ISWGERAQKNDDPFA
+342 VSWGERAQKNDDPFA

-364 ILLYEAPAFTDG
+364 TLLYEAPGFTDG
-376 FTDGTYPSFR
+376 FTDGAYPTFR
-386 TTTNTAG
+386 TATNPAG
-393 EKYVTLCDAWGSTSI
+393 EKYVTMFNDLGYALI

-414 YTLEK
+414 YKLEK
-419 QSFYALFGSTKA
+419 QSFYALFGNTRDA
-431 SPVDDLIQ
+431 SPVDDLMQ
-439 NNKSA
+439 HNKSA
-444 WSGHCEEAS
+444 WTGYCEEAKDS
-453 DGQPNQVYLLKQK
+453 QPYQAYLLEQE
-466 DGSVYLGLAG
+466 DGTIYLGLSA
-476 DYEEDGS
+476 DYAEDGS
-483 ELFCSVFRLNEQ
+483 ECFCMVYRLEKEDDT
-495 VNPIYASMDDYAAAC
+495 IYASMDDYAAAC

-575 EAGMQIDVIGGQ
+575 EAGAQINIVGGQ
-587 ELTDDGYLNENW
+587 ELTDDGYLNEHW

-614 GYQVIGTYTGNDGL
+614 GYQILGTSMSNDGL
-628 WYNGCSYSGEE
+628 WYNGCSYGVDL

-645 FYVDYAGLDLPKMF
+645 FYVDYAGLDLPKMY
-659 IPDLLND
+659 IPNLVDGLVE
-666 TAADGYGRANQCEAR
+666 DGYGHGNSVEGR
-681 LISGD
+681 LVSG
-686 GSYYFYAPITA
+686 STYNFCYYYVPITG
-697 WACNP
+697 WACSP
-702 GTEFWYSRYDT
+702 GTDYWYSRYDT
-713 GSYFNAKKLEQ
+713 GSYFSVKKLERGIN
-724 SLDEAKAEWESTGAK
+724 DAKAEWESTGVTG
-739 AEKTDAGWRFVTH
+739 EKVDTGCWRYVTH

-758 IVTLFDAPD
+758 IVTLFAGPNN
-767 GTCYEVTTHWTFDGS
+767 TTYEVEIHWLFDGS

-788 GWNRDRAVEGEAVI
+788 GWNHDRAVEEEAVI

-810 RTSKILFTDGSP
+810 RTSKILPTTDP
-822 NGSESSDPAPD
+822 VLDDPA
-833 DTAFQADL
+833 FKADL
-841 QLASNGGASW
+841 QLATNGGASW
-851 LSLNTDGMAVG
+851 MYLSKNSAAVSDCNMRNVSPAVKLDECSYTLLNKDFTPADG
-862 GHDPKDS
+862 
-869 APTVLLDTCD
+869 TQVLELW
-879 YKEYDPSESS
+879 
-889 PSGSAVPPGGGNPL
+889 
-903 ALCLSL
+903 L
-909 SNSARFTFYEGS
+909 SNNDDSHFAFYEGTNV
-921 DFMLYQHGDT
+921 MLYQRDDA
-931 RYYKVSS
+931 RYYKVSNF
-938 YGDYATIFDAML
+938 GDYATLYNAML
-950 AWYNKTPDK
+950 AWFNSAQSGT
-959 EATFE
+959 ET
-964 SDLVLAS
+964 SDAS
-971 NAATVD
+971 STTTTNAVTRDSLIKSA
-977 ILAFC
+977 
-982 PASGES
+982 
-988 GSHAPL
+988 
-994 LTGYSVALDS
+994 DS
-1004 YEYKPIDKP
+1004 YVDHGGYLWYTAGGKFYRWHE
-1013 KNLDGL
+1013 GG
-1019 DSVELWPHNAQA
+1019 SVE
-1031 TCLIFYKGTNTVKY
+1031 TVCDLPLDY
-1045 VSGKSERYYRAVG
+1045 DTPVSASL
-1058 DFSIVDND
+1058 STQDNRILMNYHIGGAIMGSFITD
-1066 GRTLYDLMRVWYDTA
+1066 LYDTDGKKLSSINGYNAIAISGDIIVMTDHFMPTPNNMSISYDCGKTFTEFGDKDWFYGSA
-1081 EYSDMLTSDVRAQSK
+1081 LTED
-1096 SFSWQEAA
+1096 
-1104 QNWANAYYGTQ
+1104 GTY
-1115 KEVTSGSIY
+1115 VTSVSSSLEIRDGYVYTTAVYDINHEKSDDP
-1124 KFTWLNVTVNPAE
+1124 LVTH
-1137 ETTQAKRKAGEID
+1137 
-1150 DNTYCFAVRVE
+1150 AVRI
-1161 FTAESANAL
+1161 SI
-1170 QSAMAG
+1170 
-1176 NTVKCENPAAPKD
+1176 K
-1189 AYEFYRCCTIQL
+1189 
-1201 RDDGRWYGTELGT
+1201 T
-1214 GWLCAI
+1214 GAQEILD
-1220 PKKEGL
+1220 
-1226 PPPFF
+1226 
-1231 AVFQR
+1231 
-1236 RAGKSTGTSQR
+1236 
-1247 YVV
+1247 

>member
-80 AIQSTDNLFGDMAE
+80 TIQSTDNLFGDMAE
-94 KSGQSPAQVRD
+94 KSGQSPAAVRD
-105 TIIQRPVT
+105 TIIHRPVT

-158 KRDVSRADYAAMLS
+158 KKDVSRADYASLLS

-198 LLRPRLLLPHERY
+198 LLRPRLLLPHEHY

-342 ISWGERAQKNDDPFA
+342 VSWGERAQKNDDPFA

-364 ILLYEAPAFTDG
+364 TLLYEAPGFTDG
-376 FTDGTYPSFR
+376 FTDGAYPTFR
-386 TTTNTAG
+386 TATNPAG
-393 EKYVTLCDAWGSTSI
+393 EKYVTMFNDLGYALI

-414 YTLEK
+414 YKLEK
-419 QSFYALFGSTKA
+419 QSFYALFGSTRDA
-431 SPVDDLIQ
+431 SPVDDLMQ
-439 NNKSA
+439 HNKSA
-444 WSGHCEEAS
+444 WTGYCEEAKDS
-453 DGQPNQVYLLKQK
+453 QPYQAYLLEQE
-466 DGSVYLGLAG
+466 DGTIYLGLSA
-476 DYEEDGS
+476 DYAEDGS
-483 ELFCSVFRLNEQ
+483 ECFCMVYRLEKEDDT
-495 VNPIYASMDDYAAAC
+495 IYASMDDYAAERVA
-510 VEDLKKGTMT
+510 ELKKGTMT
-520 YSVSENNDYASRS
+520 YSVSENNEYASRS

-788 GWNRDRAVEGEAVI
+788 GWNRDRAVEGEAEV
-802 LQAMVNSF
+802 LRAMVRSF
-810 RTSKILFTDGSP
+810 TVNWDADAAA
-822 NGSESSDPAPD
+822 DPALD
-833 DTAFQADL
+833 DSDFQTDL

-862 GHDPKDS
+862 GHDPKDA

-889 PSGSAVPPGGGNPL
+889 PSGSAVPPRGGNPL

-982 PASGES
+982 PAGGES

-1066 GRTLYDLMRVWYDTA
+1066 GRTLYDLIRVWYDTA

-1214 GWLCAI
+1214 GW
-1220 PKKEGL
+1220 
-1226 PPPFF
+1226 
-1231 AVFQR
+1231 
-1236 RAGKSTGTSQR
+1236 
-1247 YVV
+1247 

>member
-40 WLWLALAA
+40 WLWLALAV

-58 KNAPVQAA
+58 KNAPVQAE

-142 YQGVS
+142 YQGIS
-147 YALFRRTVRRW
+147 YAHFRRTVRRW

-172 DTARDLGVSAPE
+172 NTARDLGVSAPE

-323 RGLGVVALVLA
+323 RGLGIVALVLA

-342 ISWGERAQKNDDPFA
+342 VSWGERAQKNDDPFA

-364 ILLYEAPAFTDG
+364 TLLYEAPGFTDG
-376 FTDGTYPSFR
+376 FTDGAYPTFR
-386 TTTNTAG
+386 TATNPAG
-393 EKYVTLCDAWGSTSI
+393 EKYVTMFNDLGYALI

-414 YTLEK
+414 YKLEK
-419 QSFYALFGSTKA
+419 QSFYALFGNTRDA
-431 SPVDDLIQ
+431 SPVDDLMQ
-439 NNKSA
+439 HNKSA
-444 WSGHCEEAS
+444 WTGYCEEAKDS
-453 DGQPNQVYLLKQK
+453 QPYQAYLLEQE
-466 DGSVYLGLAG
+466 DGTIYLGLSA
-476 DYEEDGS
+476 DYAEDGS
-483 ELFCSVFRLNEQ
+483 ECFCMVYRLEKEDDT
-495 VNPIYASMDDYAAAC
+495 IYPSMDDYAAAC

-541 RVTQLEQADSLG
+541 RVTRLEQGDSLG

-575 EAGMQIDVIGGQ
+575 EAGVQIDVIGGQ
-587 ELTDDGYLNENW
+587 ELTDDGYLNEHW

-614 GYQVIGTYTGNDGL
+614 GYQIIGTYTGNDGL
-628 WYNGCSYSGEE
+628 WYNGCSYSGED

-645 FYVDYAGLDLPKMF
+645 FYVDYAGLDLPKMY
-659 IPDLLND
+659 IPNLVDGLVE
-666 TAADGYGRANQCEAR
+666 DGYGHGNSVEGR
-681 LISGD
+681 LISGN
-686 GSYYFYAPITA
+686 GNYRFYAPISGWTYKPDA
-697 WACNP
+697 KYA
-702 GTEFWYSRYDT
+702 EYWYSSYNT
-713 GSYFNAKKLEQ
+713 GSYFSVTEVDH
-724 SLDEAKAEWESTGAK
+724 SLYDEKPEWESAGYT
-739 AEKTDAGWRFVTH
+739 AEWIDESCRFVTH

-758 IVTLFDAPD
+758 VVTLFNGPNN
-767 GTCYEVTTHWTFDGS
+767 TCYIVEIHWLFDGS

-788 GWNRDRAVEGEAVI
+788 GWNRDRAVEEEAVI

-810 RTSKILFTDGSP
+810 RTSKILPTTDP
-822 NGSESSDPAPD
+822 VLDDPA
-833 DTAFQADL
+833 FKADL
-841 QLASNGGASW
+841 QLATNGGASW
-851 LSLNTDGMAVG
+851 MYLSKNSAAVS
-862 GHDPKDS
+862 DCNMRNVT
-869 APTVLLDTCD
+869 PTVNLDECSYALLNEEFTPDDGKQT
-879 YKEYDPSESS
+879 
-889 PSGSAVPPGGGNPL
+889 L
-903 ALCLSL
+903 TLWL
-909 SNSARFTFYEGS
+909 SNNDSSHLAFYES
-921 DFMLYQHGDT
+921 TNVMLYQRDDA
-931 RYYKVSS
+931 RYYKVSNF
-938 YGDYATIFDAML
+938 GDYATLYDAML
-950 AWYNKTPDK
+950 AWFNSAQSGTEP
-959 EATFE
+959 
-964 SDLVLAS
+964 SDAS
-971 NAATVD
+971 STTTTNAVSRDSLIKA
-977 ILAFC
+977 A
-982 PASGES
+982 
-988 GSHAPL
+988 
-994 LTGYSVALDS
+994 DS
-1004 YEYKPIDKP
+1004 YVDLGGYLWYTAGGKFCRWHE
-1013 KNLDGL
+1013 GG
-1019 DSVELWPHNAQA
+1019 SVE
-1031 TCLIFYKGTNTVKY
+1031 TVCDLPLDY
-1045 VSGKSERYYRAVG
+1045 DTPVSASL
-1058 DFSIVDND
+1058 STQDNRILMNYHIGGAIMGSFITD
-1066 GRTLYDLMRVWYDTA
+1066 LYDTDGKKLSSINGYNAIAISGDIIVMTDHFMPTPNNMSISYDCGKTFTEFGDKDWFYGSA
-1081 EYSDMLTSDVRAQSK
+1081 LTED
-1096 SFSWQEAA
+1096 
-1104 QNWANAYYGTQ
+1104 GTY
-1115 KEVTSGSIY
+1115 VTSVNSSLEIRDGYVYTTAVYDINHEKSDDP
-1124 KFTWLNVTVNPAE
+1124 LVTH
-1137 ETTQAKRKAGEID
+1137 
-1150 DNTYCFAVRVE
+1150 AVRI
-1161 FTAESANAL
+1161 SI
-1170 QSAMAG
+1170 
-1176 NTVKCENPAAPKD
+1176 K
-1189 AYEFYRCCTIQL
+1189 
-1201 RDDGRWYGTELGT
+1201 T
-1214 GWLCAI
+1214 GAQEILD
-1220 PKKEGL
+1220 
-1226 PPPFF
+1226 
-1231 AVFQR
+1231 
-1236 RAGKSTGTSQR
+1236 
-1247 YVV
+1247 

>member
-40 WLWLALAA
+40 WLWLALAV

-94 KSGQSPAQVRD
+94 KSGQSPAAVRD

-113 NPEQKTTRYIPVT
+113 NPEQKTMRYIPVT

-198 LLRPRLLLPHERY
+198 LLRPRLLLPHEHY

-270 TDGLELPER
+270 TDNLDRAER

-323 RGLGVVALVLA
+323 RGLGIVALVLA

-342 ISWGERAQKNDDPFA
+342 VSWGERAQTQKNDDPFA

-520 YSVSENNDYASRS
+520 YSVSENNEYASRS

-541 RVTQLEQADSLG
+541 RVTQLEFADSLG

-575 EAGMQIDVIGGQ
+575 EAGAQINIVGGQ

-614 GYQVIGTYTGNDGL
+614 GYQIIGTYTGNDGL

-645 FYVDYAGLDLPKMF
+645 FYIDYAGLNEPKMY
-659 IPDLLND
+659 IPDLVDGLVE
-666 TAADGYGRANQCEAR
+666 DGYGHGNSVEGR
-681 LISGD
+681 LVSG
-686 GSYYFYAPITA
+686 STYNFCYYYVPITG
-697 WACNP
+697 WACSP
-702 GTEFWYSRYDT
+702 GTDYWYSRYDT
-713 GSYFNAKKLEQ
+713 GSYFSVKKLERGIN
-724 SLDEAKAEWESTGAK
+724 DAKAEWESTGVTG
-739 AEKTDAGWRFVTH
+739 EKVDTGCWRYVTH

-758 IVTLFDAPD
+758 IVTLFAGPNN
-767 GTCYEVTTHWTFDGS
+767 TTYEVEIHWLFDGS

-788 GWNRDRAVEGEAVI
+788 GWNHDRAVEEEAVI
-802 LQAMVNSF
+802 LQAMVKHFTINGG
-810 RTSKILFTDGSP
+810 IYFTDGSSD
-822 NGSESSDPAPD
+822 SESPA
-833 DTAFQADL
+833 DTAFLTDL
-841 QLASNGGASW
+841 QLAANGGIESLTLFPAATSSIISPREPVSTEGSELHVDLSNYGYSSTSEPENISLLNHIRIDLKGDSQSW
-851 LSLNTDGMAVG
+851 F
-862 GHDPKDS
+862 
-869 APTVLLDTCD
+869 
-879 YKEYDPSESS
+879 ESYQ
-889 PSGSAVPPGGGNPL
+889 GGNVIGYCAENRP
-903 ALCLSL
+903 
-909 SNSARFTFYEGS
+909 TE
-921 DFMLYQHGDT
+921 
-931 RYYKVSS
+931 YY
-938 YGDYATIFDAML
+938 
-950 AWYNKTPDK
+950 
-959 EATFE
+959 
-964 SDLVLAS
+964 
-971 NAATVD
+971 
-977 ILAFC
+977 LAF
-982 PASGES
+982 
-988 GSHAPL
+988 
-994 LTGYSVALDS
+994 
-1004 YEYKPIDKP
+1004 
-1013 KNLDGL
+1013 
-1019 DSVELWPHNAQA
+1019 
-1031 TCLIFYKGTNTVKY
+1031 
-1045 VSGKSERYYRAVG
+1045 G
-1058 DFSIVDND
+1058 DF
-1066 GRTLYDLMRVWYDTA
+1066 GKYATLYDVILEWYHSAQSGTEPSDASSATTTNAVSRDSLIKAADSYVDLGGYLWYTA
-1081 EYSDMLTSDVRAQSK
+1081 DGKFYRWHEGGSVETLRELPYNDVTDQPAIATLAVEYDQVALRWHIGGATTGTTMLELYGADGKRTMELDGSAPFAISGNTIVKLRSFPPTTGNLLLSTDGGKTWSGLGDADWFYGSVTEDSSGSTSYALADLTIRDGYVYTTAVYDIDHQKTSDPL
-1096 SFSWQEAA
+1096 
-1104 QNWANAYYGTQ
+1104 
-1115 KEVTSGSIY
+1115 VTHS
-1124 KFTWLNVTVNPAE
+1124 
-1137 ETTQAKRKAGEID
+1137 
-1150 DNTYCFAVRVE
+1150 VRV
-1161 FTAESANAL
+1161 NL
-1170 QSAMAG
+1170 
-1176 NTVKCENPAAPKD
+1176 K
-1189 AYEFYRCCTIQL
+1189 
-1201 RDDGRWYGTELGT
+1201 T
-1214 GWLCAI
+1214 GAQEILD
-1220 PKKEGL
+1220 
-1226 PPPFF
+1226 
-1231 AVFQR
+1231 
-1236 RAGKSTGTSQR
+1236 
-1247 YVV
+1247 

>member
-40 WLWLALAA
+40 WLWLALAV

-80 AIQSTDNLFGDMAE
+80 TIQSTDNLFGDMAE

-158 KRDVSRADYAAMLS
+158 KRDVSRADYASLLS

-198 LLRPRLLLPHERY
+198 LLRPRLLLPHEHY

-323 RGLGVVALVLA
+323 RGFGVVALVLA

-342 ISWGERAQKNDDPFA
+342 VSWGERGKKNSDPF
-357 DKSYTVD
+357 
-364 ILLYEAPAFTDG
+364 
-376 FTDGTYPSFR
+376 DGTRYNPVLVVANWELTIGKNFR
-386 TTTNTAG
+386 PLYYVSDESGTYFRLSREDGVNTVTMIYDGG
-393 EKYVTLCDAWGSTSI
+393 ETAFAPLESVTLTQENFDGTLLPDLDALRSDNKTAWRVQLPDNFDDHDPEASPNLVFLLEQEDGTLYLCIGYHFNGGDAFPEDSDRI
-408 YGPMEE
+408 RWVYQ
-414 YTLEK
+414 LEK
-419 QSFYALFGSTKA
+419 Q
-431 SPVDDLIQ
+431 DDT
-439 NNKSA
+439 
-444 WSGHCEEAS
+444 
-453 DGQPNQVYLLKQK
+453 
-466 DGSVYLGLAG
+466 
-476 DYEEDGS
+476 
-483 ELFCSVFRLNEQ
+483 
-495 VNPIYASMDDYAAAC
+495 IYASMDDYAAAC

-520 YSVSENNDYASRS
+520 YSVSENNEYASRS

-541 RVTQLEQADSLG
+541 RVTQLEFADSLG

-575 EAGMQIDVIGGQ
+575 EAGAQINIVGGQ

-599 THYLTVLHYTYGEKT
+599 THYLTVLHYTSGEQT
-614 GYQVIGTYTGNDGL
+614 GYQILGTYTGNDGL

-645 FYVDYAGLDLPKMF
+645 FYIDYAGLDLPKMY
-659 IPDLLND
+659 IPNLVDGLVE
-666 TAADGYGRANQCEAR
+666 DGYGHGNSVEGR
-681 LISGD
+681 LVSD
-686 GSYYFYAPITA
+686 STYNFCYYYVPITG
-697 WACNP
+697 WACSP
-702 GTEFWYSRYDT
+702 GTDYWYSRYDT
-713 GSYFNAKKLEQ
+713 GSYFSVKKLERGIN
-724 SLDEAKAEWESTGAK
+724 DAKAEWESTGAK
-739 AEKTDAGWRFVTH
+739 AEKTDTGWRYVTH

-788 GWNRDRAVEGEAVI
+788 GWNRDRAVEGEAEV
-802 LQAMVNSF
+802 LRAMVRSF
-810 RTSKILFTDGSP
+810 TVNWDADAAA
-822 NGSESSDPAPD
+822 DPALD
-833 DTAFQADL
+833 DSDFQADL
-841 QLASNGGASW
+841 QLASNGGAAWMFLYRNNAAITDRDMLNVTPTVRLDECSYALLHDKFTPADGARSLTLW
-851 LSLNTDGMAVG
+851 LSNNDSSHLAFFEGTDI
-862 GHDPKDS
+862 
-869 APTVLLDTCD
+869 
-879 YKEYDPSESS
+879 
-889 PSGSAVPPGGGNPL
+889 
-903 ALCLSL
+903 
-909 SNSARFTFYEGS
+909 
-921 DFMLYQHGDT
+921 MLYQRDDAY
-931 RYYKVSS
+931 YYKVSD
-938 YGDYATIFDAML
+938 YGDYATLYDAML
-950 AWYNKTPDK
+950 AWFNSAQSGTEPSDASS
-959 EATFE
+959 ATTTNAV
-964 SDLVLAS
+964 SRDSLIKAADSYVDLGGYLWYTAGGKLCRWREGGSVETIDTLPIDS
-971 NAATVD
+971 LTDSPVRATLS
-977 ILAFC
+977 IR
-982 PASGES
+982 
-988 GSHAPL
+988 GSR
-994 LTGYSVALDS
+994 VALNYHIGGATMGTYVTELYNPDGEQYVKIDGYESIAFDNHGNIVKTLQFPPAQNNLSIS
-1004 YEYKPIDKP
+1004 YD
-1013 KNLDGL
+1013 
-1019 DSVELWPHNAQA
+1019 
-1031 TCLIFYKGTNTVKY
+1031 
-1045 VSGKSERYYRAVG
+1045 SGKTWTSIGDADYFYGSVTEDGSSISYFPGALEIRDGYVYTTAV
-1058 DFSIVDND
+1058 
-1066 GRTLYDLMRVWYDTA
+1066 YDIDHQK
-1081 EYSDMLTSDVRAQSK
+1081 TSDPLVTHSVRISIKTGAQ
-1096 SFSWQEAA
+1096 
-1104 QNWANAYYGTQ
+1104 
-1115 KEVTSGSIY
+1115 
-1124 KFTWLNVTVNPAE
+1124 
-1137 ETTQAKRKAGEID
+1137 EILD
-1150 DNTYCFAVRVE
+1150 
-1161 FTAESANAL
+1161 
-1170 QSAMAG
+1170 
-1176 NTVKCENPAAPKD
+1176 
-1189 AYEFYRCCTIQL
+1189 
-1201 RDDGRWYGTELGT
+1201 
-1214 GWLCAI
+1214 
-1220 PKKEGL
+1220 
-1226 PPPFF
+1226 
-1231 AVFQR
+1231 
-1236 RAGKSTGTSQR
+1236 
-1247 YVV
+1247 

>member
-40 WLWLALAA
+40 WLWLALAV

-80 AIQSTDNLFGDMAE
+80 TIQSTDNLFGDMAE

-158 KRDVSRADYAAMLS
+158 KRDVARADYAAMLS

-198 LLRPRLLLPHERY
+198 LLRPRLLLPHEHY

-342 ISWGERAQKNDDPFA
+342 VGWGERAQTQKNDDPFA

-541 RVTQLEQADSLG
+541 RVTQLEFADSLG

-575 EAGMQIDVIGGQ
+575 EAGAQINIVGGQ

-614 GYQVIGTYTGNDGL
+614 GYQIIGTSMSNDGL
-628 WYNGCSYSGEE
+628 WYNGCSYGVDL

-645 FYVDYAGLDLPKMF
+645 FYIDYAGLNEPKMY
-659 IPDLLND
+659 IPDLVDGLVE
-666 TAADGYGRANQCEAR
+666 DGYGHGNSVEGR
-681 LISGD
+681 LVSD
-686 GSYYFYAPITA
+686 STYNFCYYYVPITG
-697 WACNP
+697 WACSP
-702 GTEFWYSRYDT
+702 GTDYWYSRYDT
-713 GSYFNAKKLEQ
+713 GSYFSVKKLERGIN
-724 SLDEAKAEWESTGAK
+724 DAKAEWESTGAK
-739 AEKTDAGWRFVTH
+739 AEKTDTGWRFVTH

-758 IVTLFDAPD
+758 VVTLFDAPD
-767 GTCYEVTTHWTFDGS
+767 NTCYEVEIHWSFDGS
-782 TEENQW
+782 TAENEW
-788 GWNRDRAVEGEAVI
+788 GWNRDRAVEEEAVI
-802 LQAMVNSF
+802 LQAMVKHFTIDATVRLTQVNASDTAAASTGFDALDAALDALGDMNVTADPLGHAVMVPNATAKWDDRNGTNIAYRAEIAKQFRQYSWKEASNVAQFGEEVLSVQCGRWNFYLYSNYKNVLSF
-810 RTSKILFTDGSP
+810 FDQ
-822 NGSESSDPAPD
+822 ESDPKGYPYAFEITNTGAENAVWDAFYKWYEEAVAADNGKQTVTPAAT
-833 DTAFQADL
+833 DTLSRASITKSADSYVDL
-841 QLASNGGASW
+841 GGYLWYTA
-851 LSLNTDGMAVG
+851 G
-862 GHDPKDS
+862 GKFCRWH
-869 APTVLLDTCD
+869 
-879 YKEYDPSESS
+879 E
-889 PSGSAVPPGGGNPL
+889 GSAVETICTLPIDSLTDSPVR
-903 ALCLSL
+903 ATLSI
-909 SNSARFTFYEGS
+909 
-921 DFMLYQHGDT
+921 M
-931 RYYKVSS
+931 VSR
-938 YGDYATIFDAML
+938 
-950 AWYNKTPDK
+950 
-959 EATFE
+959 
-964 SDLVLAS
+964 
-971 NAATVD
+971 
-977 ILAFC
+977 
-982 PASGES
+982 
-988 GSHAPL
+988 
-994 LTGYSVALDS
+994 VALRYHIGGATMGTYVTELYNPDGEQYVKIDGYESIAFDNHGNIVKTLQFPPAQNNLSIS
-1004 YEYKPIDKP
+1004 YD
-1013 KNLDGL
+1013 
-1019 DSVELWPHNAQA
+1019 
-1031 TCLIFYKGTNTVKY
+1031 
-1045 VSGKSERYYRAVG
+1045 SGKTWTSIGDADYFYGSVTENNDSISYAPADLSIRDGYVYTTAV
-1058 DFSIVDND
+1058 
-1066 GRTLYDLMRVWYDTA
+1066 YDIDHQK
-1081 EYSDMLTSDVRAQSK
+1081 TSDPL
-1096 SFSWQEAA
+1096 
-1104 QNWANAYYGTQ
+1104 
-1115 KEVTSGSIY
+1115 VTH
-1124 KFTWLNVTVNPAE
+1124 
-1137 ETTQAKRKAGEID
+1137 
-1150 DNTYCFAVRVE
+1150 AVRI
-1161 FTAESANAL
+1161 SI
-1170 QSAMAG
+1170 
-1176 NTVKCENPAAPKD
+1176 K
-1189 AYEFYRCCTIQL
+1189 
-1201 RDDGRWYGTELGT
+1201 T
-1214 GWLCAI
+1214 GAQEILD
-1220 PKKEGL
+1220 
-1226 PPPFF
+1226 
-1231 AVFQR
+1231 
-1236 RAGKSTGTSQR
+1236 
-1247 YVV
+1247 

>member
-40 WLWLALAA
+40 WLWLALAV

-80 AIQSTDNLFGDMAE
+80 TIQSTDNLFGDMAE

-126 TILFYGYLAGA
+126 TILFYGYLAGT

-334 LTLTAGCA
+334 LTFTAGCA
-342 ISWGERAQKNDDPFA
+342 VSWGERAQAQKNDDPFA

-386 TTTNTAG
+386 ATTNTAG
-393 EKYVTLCDAWGSTSI
+393 EKYVTLCDAWGSTPI

-419 QSFYALFGSTKA
+419 ESFYALFGSTKA

-495 VNPIYASMDDYAAAC
+495 VNPIYASMDDYAAERVA
-510 VEDLKKGTMT
+510 ELKKGTMT
-520 YSVSENNDYASRS
+520 YSVSENNEYASRS

-541 RVTQLEQADSLG
+541 RVTQLEFADSLG

-575 EAGMQIDVIGGQ
+575 EAGAQINIVGGQ
-587 ELTDDGYLNENW
+587 ELTDDGYLNEHW
-599 THYLTVLHYTYGEKT
+599 THYLTVLHYTSGEKT
-614 GYQVIGTYTGNDGL
+614 GYQVIGTSMSNDGL

-645 FYVDYAGLDLPKMF
+645 FYIDYAGLNEPKMY
-659 IPDLLND
+659 IPDLVDGLVE
-666 TAADGYGRANQCEAR
+666 DGYGHGNSVEGR
-681 LISGD
+681 LVSG
-686 GSYYFYAPITA
+686 STYNFCYYYVPITG
-697 WACNP
+697 WACSP
-702 GTEFWYSRYDT
+702 GTDYWYSRYDT
-713 GSYFNAKKLEQ
+713 GSYFSVKKLERGIN
-724 SLDEAKAEWESTGAK
+724 DAKAEWESTGVTG
-739 AEKTDAGWRFVTH
+739 EKVDTGCWRYVTH

-758 IVTLFDAPD
+758 IVTLFAGPNN
-767 GTCYEVTTHWTFDGS
+767 TTYEVEIHWLFDGS
-782 TEENQW
+782 SEENQW
-788 GWNRDRAVEGEAVI
+788 GWNHDRAVEEEAVI

-810 RTSKILFTDGSP
+810 RTSKILPTTDP
-822 NGSESSDPAPD
+822 VLDDPA
-833 DTAFQADL
+833 FKADL
-841 QLASNGGASW
+841 QLATNGGASW
-851 LSLNTDGMAVG
+851 MYLSKNSAAVSDCNMRNVSPAVKLDECSYTLLNKDFTPADG
-862 GHDPKDS
+862 
-869 APTVLLDTCD
+869 TQVLELW
-879 YKEYDPSESS
+879 
-889 PSGSAVPPGGGNPL
+889 
-903 ALCLSL
+903 L
-909 SNSARFTFYEGS
+909 SNNDDSHFAFYEGTNV
-921 DFMLYQHGDT
+921 MLYQRDDA
-931 RYYKVSS
+931 RYYKVSNF
-938 YGDYATIFDAML
+938 GDYATLYNAML
-950 AWYNKTPDK
+950 AWFNSAQSGT
-959 EATFE
+959 ET
-964 SDLVLAS
+964 SDAS
-971 NAATVD
+971 STTTTNAVTRDSLIKSA
-977 ILAFC
+977 
-982 PASGES
+982 
-988 GSHAPL
+988 
-994 LTGYSVALDS
+994 DS
-1004 YEYKPIDKP
+1004 YVDHGGYLWYTAGGKFYRWHE
-1013 KNLDGL
+1013 GG
-1019 DSVELWPHNAQA
+1019 SVETVCDLPLDYDTPVSASLSTQDDRILMNYHIGGA
-1031 TCLIFYKGTNTVKY
+1031 TMGSFIT
-1045 VSGKSERYYRAVG
+1045 
-1058 DFSIVDND
+1058 D
-1066 GRTLYDLMRVWYDTA
+1066 LYDTDGKKLSSINGYNAIAISGDIIVMTDHFMPTPNNLSISYDCGKTFTEFGDKDWFYGSA
-1081 EYSDMLTSDVRAQSK
+1081 LTED
-1096 SFSWQEAA
+1096 
-1104 QNWANAYYGTQ
+1104 GTY
-1115 KEVTSGSIY
+1115 VTSVNSSLEIRDGYVYTTAVYDINHEKSDDP
-1124 KFTWLNVTVNPAE
+1124 LVTH
-1137 ETTQAKRKAGEID
+1137 
-1150 DNTYCFAVRVE
+1150 AVRI
-1161 FTAESANAL
+1161 SI
-1170 QSAMAG
+1170 
-1176 NTVKCENPAAPKD
+1176 K
-1189 AYEFYRCCTIQL
+1189 
-1201 RDDGRWYGTELGT
+1201 T
-1214 GWLCAI
+1214 GAQEILD
-1220 PKKEGL
+1220 
-1226 PPPFF
+1226 
-1231 AVFQR
+1231 
-1236 RAGKSTGTSQR
+1236 
-1247 YVV
+1247 

>member
-158 KRDVSRADYAAMLS
+158 KRDVARADYAAMLS

-342 ISWGERAQKNDDPFA
+342 VSWGERAQKNDDPFA

-364 ILLYEAPAFTDG
+364 TLLYEAPGFTDG
-376 FTDGTYPSFR
+376 FTDGAYPTFR
-386 TTTNTAG
+386 TATNPAG
-393 EKYVTLCDAWGSTSI
+393 EKYVTMFNDLGYALI

-414 YTLEK
+414 YKLEK
-419 QSFYALFGSTKA
+419 QSFYALFGNTRDA
-431 SPVDDLIQ
+431 SPVDDLMQ
-439 NNKSA
+439 HNKSA
-444 WSGHCEEAS
+444 WTGYCEEAKDS
-453 DGQPNQVYLLKQK
+453 QPYQAYLLEQE
-466 DGSVYLGLAG
+466 DGTIYLGLSA
-476 DYEEDGS
+476 DYAEDGS
-483 ELFCSVFRLNEQ
+483 ECFCMVYRLEKEDDT
-495 VNPIYASMDDYAAAC
+495 IYASMDDYAAERVA
-510 VEDLKKGTMT
+510 ELKKGTMT
-520 YSVSENNDYASRS
+520 YSVSENNEYASRS

-541 RVTQLEQADSLG
+541 RVAQLEFADSLG

-575 EAGMQIDVIGGQ
+575 EAGAQINIVGGQ

-758 IVTLFDAPD
+758 IVTLFAGPNN
-767 GTCYEVTTHWTFDGS
+767 TTYEVEIHWLFDGS

-788 GWNRDRAVEGEAVI
+788 GWNRDRAVEGEAEV
-802 LQAMVNSF
+802 LRAMVRSF
-810 RTSKILFTDGSP
+810 TVNWDADAAA
-822 NGSESSDPAPD
+822 DPAPD

-862 GHDPKDS
+862 GHDPKDA

-889 PSGSAVPPGGGNPL
+889 PSGSAVPPDGGKPL

-982 PASGES
+982 PAGGES

-1045 VSGKSERYYRAVG
+1045 MSGKSERYYRAVG

-1214 GWLCAI
+1214 GW
-1220 PKKEGL
+1220 
-1226 PPPFF
+1226 
-1231 AVFQR
+1231 
-1236 RAGKSTGTSQR
+1236 
-1247 YVV
+1247 

>member
-48 FLLLPVDFSV
+48 FLLLPIDFSV

-94 KSGQSPAQVRD
+94 KSGQSPAAVRD

-142 YQGVS
+142 YQGIS
-147 YALFRRTVRRW
+147 YAHFRRTVRRW

-314 TNVLGAQKK
+314 TNVLGVQKK
-323 RGLGVVALVLA
+323 RGLGIVALVLA

-342 ISWGERAQKNDDPFA
+342 VSWGERAQKNDDPFA

-364 ILLYEAPAFTDG
+364 TLLYEAPGFTDG
-376 FTDGTYPSFR
+376 FTDGAYPTFR
-386 TTTNTAG
+386 TATNPAG
-393 EKYVTLCDAWGSTSI
+393 EKYVTMFNDLGYALI

-414 YTLEK
+414 YKLEK
-419 QSFYALFGSTKA
+419 QSFYALFGNTRDA
-431 SPVDDLIQ
+431 SPVDDLMQ
-439 NNKSA
+439 HNKSA
-444 WSGHCEEAS
+444 WTGYCEEAKDS
-453 DGQPNQVYLLKQK
+453 QPYQAYLLEQE
-466 DGSVYLGLAG
+466 DGTIYLGLSA
-476 DYEEDGS
+476 DYAEDGS
-483 ELFCSVFRLNEQ
+483 ECFCMVYRLNEQ
-495 VNPIYASMDDYAAAC
+495 INPIYASMDDYAAAC

-520 YSVSENNDYASRS
+520 YSVSENNEYASRS
-533 IEDTVADV
+533 IEDTIADV
-541 RVTQLEQADSLG
+541 RVTQLEFADSLG

-575 EAGMQIDVIGGQ
+575 EAGAQINIVGGQ
-587 ELTDDGYLNENW
+587 ELTDDGYLRESW
-599 THYLTVLHYTYGEKT
+599 THYLTVLHYTSGEKT

-628 WYNGCSYSGEE
+628 WYNGCNYSGEE

-645 FYVDYAGLDLPKMF
+645 FYIDYAGLDLPKMF
-659 IPDLLND
+659 IPNLLN
-666 TAADGYGRANQCEAR
+666 AATDGYGRANQCEAR

-810 RTSKILFTDGSP
+810 RTSKILPTTDP
-822 NGSESSDPAPD
+822 VLDDPA
-833 DTAFQADL
+833 FKADL
-841 QLASNGGASW
+841 QLATNGGASW
-851 LSLNTDGMAVG
+851 MYLSKNSAAVS
-862 GHDPKDS
+862 DCNMRNVT
-869 APTVLLDTCD
+869 PTVKLDECSYALLNEEFTPDDGKQT
-879 YKEYDPSESS
+879 
-889 PSGSAVPPGGGNPL
+889 L
-903 ALCLSL
+903 TLWL
-909 SNSARFTFYEGS
+909 SNNDSSHLAFYEGTNV
-921 DFMLYQHGDT
+921 MLYQRDDA
-931 RYYKVSS
+931 RYYKVSNF
-938 YGDYATIFDAML
+938 GDYATLYDAML
-950 AWYNKTPDK
+950 AWFNSAQSGTEP
-959 EATFE
+959 
-964 SDLVLAS
+964 SDAS
-971 NAATVD
+971 STTTTNAVSRDSLIKA
-977 ILAFC
+977 A
-982 PASGES
+982 
-988 GSHAPL
+988 
-994 LTGYSVALDS
+994 DS
-1004 YEYKPIDKP
+1004 YVDLGGYLWYTAGGKFCRWRE
-1013 KNLDGL
+1013 GG
-1019 DSVELWPHNAQA
+1019 SVETVCDLPLDYDTPVSASLSTQDNRILMNYHIGGA
-1031 TCLIFYKGTNTVKY
+1031 TMGSFIT
-1045 VSGKSERYYRAVG
+1045 
-1058 DFSIVDND
+1058 D
-1066 GRTLYDLMRVWYDTA
+1066 LYDTDGKKLSSINGYNAIAISGDIIVMTDYFMPTPNNMSISYDCGKTFTEFGDKDWFYGSA
-1081 EYSDMLTSDVRAQSK
+1081 LTED
-1096 SFSWQEAA
+1096 
-1104 QNWANAYYGTQ
+1104 GTY
-1115 KEVTSGSIY
+1115 VTSVNSSLEIRDGYVYTTAVYDINHEKSDDP
-1124 KFTWLNVTVNPAE
+1124 LVTH
-1137 ETTQAKRKAGEID
+1137 
-1150 DNTYCFAVRVE
+1150 AVRIS
-1161 FTAESANAL
+1161 T
-1170 QSAMAG
+1170 
-1176 NTVKCENPAAPKD
+1176 K
-1189 AYEFYRCCTIQL
+1189 
-1201 RDDGRWYGTELGT
+1201 T
-1214 GWLCAI
+1214 GAQEILD
-1220 PKKEGL
+1220 
-1226 PPPFF
+1226 
-1231 AVFQR
+1231 
-1236 RAGKSTGTSQR
+1236 
-1247 YVV
+1247 

>member
-80 AIQSTDNLFGDMAE
+80 TIQSTDNLFGDMAE

-158 KRDVSRADYAAMLS
+158 KRDVARADYAAMLS
-172 DTARDLGVSAPE
+172 DTARDLGVGAPE

-256 QADEDIELACDSAA
+256 QVDEDIELACDSAA

-342 ISWGERAQKNDDPFA
+342 VSWGERAQKNDDPFA

-364 ILLYEAPAFTDG
+364 TLLYEAPGFTDG
-376 FTDGTYPSFR
+376 FTDGAYPTFR
-386 TTTNTAG
+386 TATNPAG
-393 EKYVTLCDAWGSTSI
+393 EKYVTMFNDLGYALI

-414 YTLEK
+414 YKLEK
-419 QSFYALFGSTKA
+419 QSFYALFGNTRDA
-431 SPVDDLIQ
+431 SPVDDLMQ
-439 NNKSA
+439 HNKSA
-444 WSGHCEEAS
+444 WTGYCEEAKDS
-453 DGQPNQVYLLKQK
+453 QPYQTYLLEQE
-466 DGSVYLGLAG
+466 DGTIYLGLSA
-476 DYEEDGS
+476 DYAEDGS
-483 ELFCSVFRLNEQ
+483 ECFCMVYRLEKEDDT
-495 VNPIYASMDDYAAAC
+495 IYASMDDYAAERVA
-510 VEDLKKGTMT
+510 ELKKGTMT
-520 YSVSENNDYASRS
+520 YSVSENNEYASRS

-666 TAADGYGRANQCEAR
+666 MAADGYGRANQCEAR

-788 GWNRDRAVEGEAVI
+788 GWNRDRAVEGEAEV
-802 LQAMVNSF
+802 LRAMVRSF
-810 RTSKILFTDGSP
+810 TVNWDADAAA
-822 NGSESSDPAPD
+822 DPAPD

-862 GHDPKDS
+862 GHDPKDA

-879 YKEYDPSESS
+879 YKESDPSESS
-889 PSGSAVPPGGGNPL
+889 PSGSAVPPDGGNPL

-982 PASGES
+982 PAGGES

-1045 VSGKSERYYRAVG
+1045 MSGKSERYYRAVG

-1214 GWLCAI
+1214 GW
-1220 PKKEGL
+1220 
-1226 PPPFF
+1226 
-1231 AVFQR
+1231 
-1236 RAGKSTGTSQR
+1236 
-1247 YVV
+1247 

>member
-94 KSGQSPAQVRD
+94 KSGQSPAAVRD

-142 YQGVS
+142 YQGIS

-198 LLRPRLLLPHERY
+198 LLCPRLLLPHERY

-291 SSVRAL
+291 SSVRVL

-342 ISWGERAQKNDDPFA
+342 TSWGSRDASTAPFDGSRYNPMFVFGNSELTTGKDFRPLYYVSDGNGFSVQLSQGNGA
-357 DKSYTVD
+357 KSVALTYGSTVAVYMP
-364 ILLYEAPAFTDG
+364 LESVTLTQENF
-376 FTDGTYPSFR
+376 DGTLLPDLDTLRGDNKAAWRVQLPDNFDDHDPEASPNLVFLLEQEDGTLYLCIGYHFEGGDAFPEDTDRIRWVYRLEKEDDTLYPSM
-386 TTTNTAG
+386 
-393 EKYVTLCDAWGSTSI
+393 DA
-408 YGPMEE
+408 
-414 YTLEK
+414 
-419 QSFYALFGSTKA
+419 
-431 SPVDDLIQ
+431 
-439 NNKSA
+439 
-444 WSGHCEEAS
+444 
-453 DGQPNQVYLLKQK
+453 
-466 DGSVYLGLAG
+466 
-476 DYEEDGS
+476 
-483 ELFCSVFRLNEQ
+483 
-495 VNPIYASMDDYAAAC
+495 YAAAQ
-510 VEDLKKGTMT
+510 VEKLKKSTMSYCT
-520 YSVSENNDYASRS
+520 SEDGNYASQVA
-533 IEDTVADV
+533 EDTVADV
-541 RVTQLEQADSLG
+541 RVTQLEQGDSLG

-575 EAGMQIDVIGGQ
+575 EAGVEIEPVGGQ
-587 ELTDDGYLNENW
+587 YVTDDGYLRESW
-599 THYLTVLHYTYGEKT
+599 THYLTVLRYTSGEKT

-628 WYNGCSYSGEE
+628 WYDGCSYSGEE

-645 FYVDYAGLDLPKMF
+645 FYIDYAGLDLPKMF
-659 IPDLLND
+659 IPNLLN
-666 TAADGYGRANQCEAR
+666 AATDGYGRANQCEAR

-788 GWNRDRAVEGEAVI
+788 GWNRDRAVEGEAEV
-802 LQAMVNSF
+802 LRAMVRSF
-810 RTSKILFTDGSP
+810 TVNWDADAAA
-822 NGSESSDPAPD
+822 DPALD
-833 DTAFQADL
+833 DSDFQADL
-841 QLASNGGASW
+841 QLASNGGAAWMFLYRDNAAITDRDMLNVTPTVRLDECSYALLHDKFTPADGARSLTLW
-851 LSLNTDGMAVG
+851 LSNNDSSHLAFFEGTDI
-862 GHDPKDS
+862 
-869 APTVLLDTCD
+869 
-879 YKEYDPSESS
+879 
-889 PSGSAVPPGGGNPL
+889 
-903 ALCLSL
+903 
-909 SNSARFTFYEGS
+909 
-921 DFMLYQHGDT
+921 MLYQRDDAY
-931 RYYKVSS
+931 YYKVSD
-938 YGDYATIFDAML
+938 YGDYATLYDAML
-950 AWYNKTPDK
+950 AWFNSAQSGTEPSDASS
-959 EATFE
+959 ATTTNAV
-964 SDLVLAS
+964 SRDSLIKAADSYVDLGGYLWYTAGGKLCRWREGGSVETIDTLPIDS
-971 NAATVD
+971 LTDSPVRATLS
-977 ILAFC
+977 IR
-982 PASGES
+982 
-988 GSHAPL
+988 GSR
-994 LTGYSVALDS
+994 VALNYHIGGATMGTYVTELYNPDGEQYVKIDG
-1004 YEYKPIDKP
+1004 YESIAFDNHGNIVKTLQFPP
-1013 KNLDGL
+1013 AQNNL
-1019 DSVELWPHNAQA
+1019 
-1031 TCLIFYKGTNTVKY
+1031 
-1045 VSGKSERYYRAVG
+1045 
-1058 DFSIVDND
+1058 SIS
-1066 GRTLYDLMRVWYDTA
+1066 YDTGKTWTSIGDA
-1081 EYSDMLTSDVRAQSK
+1081 DYFYGSVTENNDSISYAPADLSIRDGYVYTTAVYDINHEKSDDPLITH
-1096 SFSWQEAA
+1096 
-1104 QNWANAYYGTQ
+1104 
-1115 KEVTSGSIY
+1115 
-1124 KFTWLNVTVNPAE
+1124 
-1137 ETTQAKRKAGEID
+1137 
-1150 DNTYCFAVRVE
+1150 AVRI
-1161 FTAESANAL
+1161 SI
-1170 QSAMAG
+1170 
-1176 NTVKCENPAAPKD
+1176 K
-1189 AYEFYRCCTIQL
+1189 
-1201 RDDGRWYGTELGT
+1201 T
-1214 GWLCAI
+1214 GAQEILD
-1220 PKKEGL
+1220 
-1226 PPPFF
+1226 
-1231 AVFQR
+1231 
-1236 RAGKSTGTSQR
+1236 
-1247 YVV
+1247 

>member
-48 FLLLPVDFSV
+48 FLLLPIDFSV

-198 LLRPRLLLPHERY
+198 LLRPRLLLPHEHY

-342 ISWGERAQKNDDPFA
+342 VSWGERAQKNDDPFA

-364 ILLYEAPAFTDG
+364 TLLYEAPGFTDG
-376 FTDGTYPSFR
+376 FTDGAYPTFR
-386 TTTNTAG
+386 TATNPAG
-393 EKYVTLCDAWGSTSI
+393 EKYVTMFNDLGYALI

-414 YTLEK
+414 YKLEK
-419 QSFYALFGSTKA
+419 QSFYALFGNTRDA
-431 SPVDDLIQ
+431 SPVDDLMQ
-439 NNKSA
+439 HNKSA
-444 WSGHCEEAS
+444 WTGYCEEAKDS
-453 DGQPNQVYLLKQK
+453 QPYQAYLLEQE
-466 DGSVYLGLAG
+466 DGTIYLGLSA
-476 DYEEDGS
+476 DYAEDGS
-483 ELFCSVFRLNEQ
+483 ECFCMVYRLNEQ
-495 VNPIYASMDDYAAAC
+495 INPIYASMDDYAAAC

-541 RVTQLEQADSLG
+541 RVTRLEQGDSLG

-575 EAGMQIDVIGGQ
+575 EAGAQINIVGGQ
-587 ELTDDGYLNENW
+587 ELTDDGYLNEHW

-614 GYQVIGTYTGNDGL
+614 GYQIIGTYTGNDGL

-645 FYVDYAGLDLPKMF
+645 FYVDYAGLDLPKMY
-659 IPDLLND
+659 IPDLVDGLVE
-666 TAADGYGRANQCEAR
+666 DGYGHGNSVEGR
-681 LISGD
+681 LISGN
-686 GSYYFYAPITA
+686 GNYSFYAPISGWTYKPDA
-697 WACNP
+697 EYA
-702 GTEFWYSRYDT
+702 EYWYSSYNT
-713 GSYFNAKKLEQ
+713 GSYFSVTEVDH
-724 SLDEAKAEWESTGAK
+724 SLYDEKPEWESAGYT
-739 AEKTDAGWRFVTH
+739 AEWIDESCRFVTH

-758 IVTLFDAPD
+758 VVTLFNGPNN
-767 GTCYEVTTHWTFDGS
+767 TCYIVEIHWLFDGS

-788 GWNRDRAVEGEAVI
+788 GWNHDRAVEEEAVI

-810 RTSKILFTDGSP
+810 RTSKILPTTAPVLD
-822 NGSESSDPAPD
+822 DPA
-833 DTAFQADL
+833 FKADL
-841 QLASNGGASW
+841 QLATNGGASW
-851 LSLNTDGMAVG
+851 MYLSKNSAAVS
-862 GHDPKDS
+862 DCNMRNVT
-869 APTVLLDTCD
+869 PTVKLDECSYALLNEEFTPDDGKQT
-879 YKEYDPSESS
+879 
-889 PSGSAVPPGGGNPL
+889 L
-903 ALCLSL
+903 TLWL
-909 SNSARFTFYEGS
+909 SNNDSSHLAFYEGTNV
-921 DFMLYQHGDT
+921 MLYQRDDA
-931 RYYKVSS
+931 RYYKVSNF
-938 YGDYATIFDAML
+938 GDYATLYDAML
-950 AWYNKTPDK
+950 AWFNSAQSGTEP
-959 EATFE
+959 
-964 SDLVLAS
+964 SDAS
-971 NAATVD
+971 STTTTNAVSRDSLIKA
-977 ILAFC
+977 A
-982 PASGES
+982 
-988 GSHAPL
+988 
-994 LTGYSVALDS
+994 DS
-1004 YEYKPIDKP
+1004 YVDLGGYLWYTAGGKFCRWRE
-1013 KNLDGL
+1013 GG
-1019 DSVELWPHNAQA
+1019 SVETVCDLPLDYDTPVSASLSTQDNRILMNYHIGGA
-1031 TCLIFYKGTNTVKY
+1031 TMGSFIT
-1045 VSGKSERYYRAVG
+1045 
-1058 DFSIVDND
+1058 D
-1066 GRTLYDLMRVWYDTA
+1066 LYDTDGKKLSSINGYNAIAISGDIIVMTDHFMPTPNNMSISYDCGKTFTEFGDKDWFYGSA
-1081 EYSDMLTSDVRAQSK
+1081 LTED
-1096 SFSWQEAA
+1096 
-1104 QNWANAYYGTQ
+1104 GTY
-1115 KEVTSGSIY
+1115 VTSVNSSLEIRDGYVYTTAVYDINHEKSDDP
-1124 KFTWLNVTVNPAE
+1124 LVTH
-1137 ETTQAKRKAGEID
+1137 
-1150 DNTYCFAVRVE
+1150 AVRI
-1161 FTAESANAL
+1161 SI
-1170 QSAMAG
+1170 
-1176 NTVKCENPAAPKD
+1176 K
-1189 AYEFYRCCTIQL
+1189 
-1201 RDDGRWYGTELGT
+1201 T
-1214 GWLCAI
+1214 GAQEILD
-1220 PKKEGL
+1220 
-1226 PPPFF
+1226 
-1231 AVFQR
+1231 
-1236 RAGKSTGTSQR
+1236 
-1247 YVV
+1247 

>member
-198 LLRPRLLLPHERY
+198 LLRPRLLLPHEHY

-342 ISWGERAQKNDDPFA
+342 VGWGERAQTQKNDDPFA

-510 VEDLKKGTMT
+510 VAELKKGTMT
-520 YSVSENNDYASRS
+520 YSVSENNEYASRS

-575 EAGMQIDVIGGQ
+575 EAGVEIEPVGGQ
-587 ELTDDGYLNENW
+587 YVTDDGYLRESW
-599 THYLTVLHYTYGEKT
+599 THYLTVLRYTYGEKT

-628 WYNGCSYSGEE
+628 WYNGCNYSGEE

-645 FYVDYAGLDLPKMF
+645 FYIDYAGLDLPKMY
-659 IPDLLND
+659 IPNLLN
-666 TAADGYGRANQCEAR
+666 AATDGYGRANQCEAR

-810 RTSKILFTDGSP
+810 RTSKILPTIDP
-822 NGSESSDPAPD
+822 VLDDPA
-833 DTAFQADL
+833 FKADL
-841 QLASNGGASW
+841 QLATNGGASW
-851 LSLNTDGMAVG
+851 MYLSKNSAAVSDCNMRNVSPAVKLDECSYALLNEEFTPDDG
-862 GHDPKDS
+862 KQ
-869 APTVLLDTCD
+869 TLTLW
-879 YKEYDPSESS
+879 
-889 PSGSAVPPGGGNPL
+889 
-903 ALCLSL
+903 L
-909 SNSARFTFYEGS
+909 SNNDSSHLAFYEGTNV
-921 DFMLYQHGDT
+921 MLYQRDDA
-931 RYYKVSS
+931 RYYKVSNF
-938 YGDYATIFDAML
+938 GDYATLYDAML
-950 AWYNKTPDK
+950 AWFNSAQSGTETSDASSATTTNAVSRDSLIKAADSYVDLGGYLWYTADGKFYRWHEGGSVETLRELPYNDVTDQPAIATLAVEYDQVALRWHIGGATTGTTMLELYGADGKRTMELDGSAPFAISGNTIVKLRSFPPTTGNLLLSTDGGKTW
-959 EATFE
+959 
-964 SDLVLAS
+964 
-971 NAATVD
+971 
-977 ILAFC
+977 
-982 PASGES
+982 SGLGDADWFYGSVTEDSS
-988 GSHAPL
+988 GSTSYAL
-994 LTGYSVALDS
+994 ADLTIRDGYVYTTAVYD
-1004 YEYKPIDKP
+1004 IDHQK
-1013 KNLDGL
+1013 
-1019 DSVELWPHNAQA
+1019 
-1031 TCLIFYKGTNTVKY
+1031 
-1045 VSGKSERYYRAVG
+1045 
-1058 DFSIVDND
+1058 
-1066 GRTLYDLMRVWYDTA
+1066 
-1081 EYSDMLTSDVRAQSK
+1081 TSDPL
-1096 SFSWQEAA
+1096 
-1104 QNWANAYYGTQ
+1104 
-1115 KEVTSGSIY
+1115 VTHS
-1124 KFTWLNVTVNPAE
+1124 
-1137 ETTQAKRKAGEID
+1137 
-1150 DNTYCFAVRVE
+1150 VRV
-1161 FTAESANAL
+1161 NL
-1170 QSAMAG
+1170 
-1176 NTVKCENPAAPKD
+1176 K
-1189 AYEFYRCCTIQL
+1189 
-1201 RDDGRWYGTELGT
+1201 T
-1214 GWLCAI
+1214 GAQEILD
-1220 PKKEGL
+1220 
-1226 PPPFF
+1226 
-1231 AVFQR
+1231 
-1236 RAGKSTGTSQR
+1236 
-1247 YVV
+1247 

>member
-323 RGLGVVALVLA
+323 RGLGIVALVLA

-342 ISWGERAQKNDDPFA
+342 VSWGNKNELSDPFG
-357 DKSYTVD
+357 KSYTIAD
-364 ILLYEAPAFTDG
+364 IVYIGVEPDDTFRENAANAELLLRSDAQSMTLTWTDHYKWDCTAAGSFEMTEENFDRYFDGSAFEAADNPAGWQESDMSAAKLRRENANTWCFTTSSPPDG
-376 FTDGTYPSFR
+376 LTDY
-386 TTTNTAG
+386 
-393 EKYVTLCDAWGSTSI
+393 LC
-408 YGPMEE
+408 
-414 YTLEK
+414 
-419 QSFYALFGSTKA
+419 
-431 SPVDDLIQ
+431 
-439 NNKSA
+439 
-444 WSGHCEEAS
+444 
-453 DGQPNQVYLLKQK
+453 LLQQK
-466 DGSVYLGLAG
+466 DGTLYLAMGYYPDSKQTAPHCFHTL
-476 DYEEDGS
+476 
-483 ELFCSVFRLNEQ
+483 FRLAEKA
-495 VNPIYASMDDYAAAC
+495 VPIYASMDDYAAKC
-510 VEDLKKGTMT
+510 VEDLKQGTMT
-520 YSVSENNDYASRS
+520 YYTSENGNYGSQAV
-533 IEDTVADV
+533 EDTVADV

-575 EAGMQIDVIGGQ
+575 EAGAQINIVGGQ

-599 THYLTVLHYTYGEKT
+599 THYLTVLHYTSGEKT

-628 WYNGCSYSGEE
+628 WYDGCNYSGEE

-645 FYVDYAGLDLPKMF
+645 FYIDYAGLDLPKMF
-659 IPDLLND
+659 IPNLLN
-666 TAADGYGRANQCEAR
+666 AATDGYGRANQCEAR

-810 RTSKILFTDGSP
+810 RTSKILPTIDP
-822 NGSESSDPAPD
+822 VLDDPA
-833 DTAFQADL
+833 FKADL
-841 QLASNGGASW
+841 QLATNGGASW
-851 LSLNTDGMAVG
+851 MYLSKNSAAVSDCNMRNVSPAVKLDECSYALLNEEFTPDDG
-862 GHDPKDS
+862 KR
-869 APTVLLDTCD
+869 TLTLW
-879 YKEYDPSESS
+879 
-889 PSGSAVPPGGGNPL
+889 
-903 ALCLSL
+903 L
-909 SNSARFTFYEGS
+909 SNNDSSHLAFYEGTNV
-921 DFMLYQHGDT
+921 MLYQRDDA
-931 RYYKVSS
+931 RYYKVSNF
-938 YGDYATIFDAML
+938 GDYATLYDAML
-950 AWYNKTPDK
+950 AWFNSAQSGTETSDASSATTTNAVSRDSLIKAADSYVDLGGYLWYTADGKFYRWHEGGSVETLRELPYNDVTDQPAIATLAVEYDQVALRWHIGGATTGTTMLELYGADGKRTMELDGSAPFAISGNTIVKLRSFPPTTGNLLLSTDGGKTW
-959 EATFE
+959 
-964 SDLVLAS
+964 
-971 NAATVD
+971 
-977 ILAFC
+977 
-982 PASGES
+982 SGLGDADWFYGSVTEDSS
-988 GSHAPL
+988 GSTSYAL
-994 LTGYSVALDS
+994 ADLTIRDGYVYTTAVYD
-1004 YEYKPIDKP
+1004 IDHQK
-1013 KNLDGL
+1013 
-1019 DSVELWPHNAQA
+1019 
-1031 TCLIFYKGTNTVKY
+1031 
-1045 VSGKSERYYRAVG
+1045 
-1058 DFSIVDND
+1058 
-1066 GRTLYDLMRVWYDTA
+1066 
-1081 EYSDMLTSDVRAQSK
+1081 TSDPL
-1096 SFSWQEAA
+1096 
-1104 QNWANAYYGTQ
+1104 
-1115 KEVTSGSIY
+1115 VTHS
-1124 KFTWLNVTVNPAE
+1124 
-1137 ETTQAKRKAGEID
+1137 
-1150 DNTYCFAVRVE
+1150 VRV
-1161 FTAESANAL
+1161 NL
-1170 QSAMAG
+1170 
-1176 NTVKCENPAAPKD
+1176 K
-1189 AYEFYRCCTIQL
+1189 
-1201 RDDGRWYGTELGT
+1201 T
-1214 GWLCAI
+1214 GAQEILD
-1220 PKKEGL
+1220 
-1226 PPPFF
+1226 
-1231 AVFQR
+1231 
-1236 RAGKSTGTSQR
+1236 
-1247 YVV
+1247 